1 MTPSMLCF
9 FSPRMMF
16 TGGLQANLRC
26 ITATCWAGVWNDNRR
41 IGFIDQGWN
50 LHEEEKVGLLSSL
63 NYCLPPSGHHTLL
76 LPIGGYPLSP
86 CQHAVLGGRGLKE
99 VVCGGQHS
107 VFLLH
112 DGSVYTCGS
121 NSCGQLGHDKSGS
134 SPELVGALDTQ
145 KITMVSSGRAHSMAV
160 NEQGQVFAWGAGE
173 GGQLGLGTS
182 ETAVRIP
189 RLVKRLCD
197 HQISQVMCGNQHC
210 IALSRDGQLFTWGQ
224 NTSGQLGLGKGEP
237 SKLFPHPLNSLA
249 GIPLAQVTAGGD
261 HSFALSLSGA
271 VFGWGKNR
279 AGQLGLNDKQ
289 DRAVPCHIKFLRSQ
303 KVVYISCGDEHTA
316 ALTKDGGLFT
326 FGDGSWGQLGHG
338 STNNELLPRRVL
350 ELMGTEV
357 SQITCGRHHTL
368 AFVPSSGIV
377 YAFGCNSHGQLGTG
391 ILGDAGS
398 PFPVKT
404 GLLTGIFHS
413 TESKQYTVTKIIC
426 GGDHSFLLYSNE
438 QSSVPPEDFRVFNI
452 SKSLSTINNER
463 LNSWRLKLMYSTD
476 STVTNNIIIQ
486 LSSTACWNAS
496 FLDQSDD
503 THFKTNPKIPGID
516 LNSVRLLFETL
527 SKPAFSG
534 LLEQA
539 TKSFESLLIPQLP
552 RSPPD
557 VEAMRIYLILSEYP
571 ALQDSKNYIRLTIP
585 LAMAILRLDANPSKV
600 LDNWWCFVDGSV
612 FTRMVDMYKSIVVFM
627 LTGGKTLLVPV
638 FYENY
643 FLATLRLLEKLH
655 KVNLKAQHV
664 EYNRFYIPDITS
676 LVDIQEDYLKWFLS
690 KAKISDFPSVNL
702 CAYPF
707 ILNAQAKTTMLQTDA
722 ELQMQMAVS
731 GANLHNVFMLLTLE
745 PHLARNP
752 YLVLHVRRNHLVSDT
767 LRELTMYSDVDLKK
781 PLKVIFDG
789 EEAVDVGGVTKEFFL
804 LLLKELMDPVYGM
817 FTHYKESNLLWFSDK
832 CFVEQNWFH
841 LIGIIC
847 GLAIYNST
855 VVDLH
860 FPLAL
865 YKKLLDVIPMLEDF
879 KELSPTVARSLQ
891 ELLDYEGGDVEETF
905 LLNFSITRENYGM
918 TEVKE
923 LVPGGESISVDKNNR
938 TEFVEAY
945 LRYVFTDSV
954 TEQYSAFSTGFLKV
968 CGGEILSLFQPSEL
982 MAMVVGNNNYNWEEM
997 EKNAVYKG
1005 EYTATHP
1012 TVRLFW
1018 EVFHEFSLEKK
1029 KQFLLFLTGSDR
1041 IPIHGMESLRIIIQ
1055 STTADEHYLPV
1066 AHTCYN
1072 LLDMPRYQT
1081 KEILRCRLT
1090 RAVEQYEGF
1099 SLV

>member
-1 MTPSMLCF
+1 MLCWGNAKDGQLGIGIDRTAMF
-9 FSPRMMF
+9 EPRNCHVFS
-16 TGGLQANLRC
+16 
-26 ITATCWAGVWNDNRR
+26 
-41 IGFIDQGWN
+41 
-50 LHEEEKVGLLSSL
+50 
-63 NYCLPPSGHHTLL
+63 
-76 LPIGGYPLSP
+76 
-86 CQHAVLGGRGLKE
+86 GRGLKE
-99 VVCGGQHS
+99 VACGGQHS
-107 VFLLH
+107 TFLLH

-121 NSCGQLGHDKSGS
+121 NSCGQLGHSKPGT
-134 SPELVGALDTQ
+134 SPELVDALDAQ
-145 KITMVSSGRAHSMAV
+145 IITMVSSGRSHSVAV

-173 GGQLGLGTS
+173 EGQLGLGIAEAT
-182 ETAVRIP
+182 VRIP
-189 RLVKRLCD
+189 RLVKRLCE
-197 HQISQVMCGNQHC
+197 QRISQVMCGNQHC

-237 SKLFPHPLNSLA
+237 SKLFPQPLKSLS
-249 GIPLAQVTAGGD
+249 GIPLAQITAGGD

-279 AGQLGLNDKQ
+279 AGQLGLNDEQ

-303 KVVYISCGDEHTA
+303 KVCYISCGNEHTA

-326 FGDGSWGQLGHG
+326 FGEGSWGQLGHG

-357 SQITCGRHHTL
+357 SQITCGRRHTL
-368 AFVPSSGIV
+368 AFVPSSEVV

-391 ILGDAGS
+391 LLGDARS
-398 PFPVKT
+398 PCAVKT
-404 GLLTGIFHS
+404 RFLTG
-413 TESKQYTVTKIIC
+413 TVTKIIC
-426 GGDHSFLLYSNE
+426 GGDHSFLLYSND
-438 QSSVPPEDFRVFNI
+438 QSSVPTEDFRVI
-452 SKSLSTINNER
+452 GVTKSVSPINCER
-463 LNSWRLKLMYSTD
+463 IDSWRLKLMYNTD
-476 STVTNNIIIQ
+476 STVTNIIQ
-486 LSSTACWNAS
+486 IVLC
-496 FLDQSDD
+496 FDD

-516 LNSVRLLFETL
+516 LNSVRKLFDTL

-571 ALQDSKNYIRLTIP
+571 GLFDSKNYIRLTIP

-600 LDNWWCFVDGSV
+600 LDNWWCFVDDHL

-627 LTGGKTLLVPV
+627 LTGGRTLLVPV

-643 FLATLRLLEKLH
+643 FVATLRLLEKLH
-655 KVNLKAQHV
+655 KVNLKAHHV

-690 KAKISDFPSVNL
+690 KADIVSMMRYFPSVNL

-789 EEAVDVGGVTKEFFL
+789 EEAVDAGGVTKEFFL

-817 FTHYKESNLLWFSDK
+817 FTHYKDSNLLWFSDK

-860 FPLAL
+860 FPLVL
-865 YKKLLDVIPMLEDF
+865 YKKLLNVSPTLEDF
-879 KELSPTVARSLQ
+879 KELSPTEARSLQ
-891 ELLDYEGGDVEETF
+891 QLLDYDGCDVEEMF
-905 LLNFSITRENYGM
+905 LLNFAITRENYGM

-923 LVPGGESISVDKNNR
+923 LIPGGEGISVDKNNR
-938 TEFVEAY
+938 KEFVEAY
-945 LRYVFTDSV
+945 LRYVFSDSV
-954 TEQYSAFSTGFLKV
+954 SEQYSAFSSGFLKV
-968 CGGEILSLFQPSEL
+968 CGGEILPLFQPSEL

-1018 EVFHEFSLEKK
+1018 EVFHEFPLEKK

-1041 IPIHGMESLRIIIQ
+1041 IPIHGMESLRIVIQ
-1055 STTADEHYLPV
+1055 STTAEEHYLPV

-1081 KEILRCRLT
+1081 KEILRRRLT

>member
-1 MTPSMLCF
+1 MLCWGNA
-9 FSPRMMF
+9 RD
-16 TGGLQANLRC
+16 GQLGN
-26 ITATCWAGVWNDNRR
+26 GV
-41 IGFIDQGWN
+41 
-50 LHEEEKVGLLSSL
+50 EKNPVYEPKSCSVF
-63 NYCLPPSGHHTLL
+63 C
-76 LPIGGYPLSP
+76 
-86 CQHAVLGGRGLKE
+86 GRGLKE
-99 VVCGGQHS
+99 IACAGEHT
-107 VFLLH
+107 VFLLQ

-121 NSCGQLGHDKSGS
+121 NNCGQLGHDKSGS

-145 KITMVSSGRAHSMAV
+145 KITKVCCGRAHSLAV
-160 NEQGQVFAWGAGE
+160 SEQGQVFAWGAGE
-173 GGQLGLGTS
+173 GGQLGLGTT
-182 ETAVRIP
+182 ETTVRIP

-197 HQISQVMCGNQHC
+197 HRISQVMCGNQHC

-237 SKLFPHPLNSLA
+237 SKLFPQPLKSLA
-249 GIPLAQVTAGGD
+249 GIPLAQITAGGD

-303 KVVYISCGDEHTA
+303 KVVYISCGEEHTA

-338 STNNELLPRRVL
+338 STNNELQPRRVL

-357 SQITCGRHHTL
+357 SQIACGRHHTL
-368 AFVPSSGIV
+368 AFVPSSGLV
-377 YAFGCNSHGQLGTG
+377 YAFGCNGYGQLGTG
-391 ILGDAGS
+391 MWGIPKVHVPLGFLSLDV
-398 PFPVKT
+398 FKK
-404 GLLTGIFHS
+404 
-413 TESKQYTVTKIIC
+413 ESAVI
-426 GGDHSFLLYSNE
+426 
-438 QSSVPPEDFRVFNI
+438 PEDFRVNSI
-452 SKSLSTINNER
+452 TKSLSPINYER
-463 LNSWRLKLMYSTD
+463 LNSWRLKLMYSTEP
-476 STVTNNIIIQ
+476 SVTEDIINQ
-486 LSSTACWNAS
+486 LSSTACWNGS

-503 THFKTNPKIPGID
+503 AHFKTNPKIPGID
-516 LNSVRLLFETL
+516 IHSVQALFETL
-527 SKPAFSG
+527 SQPAFSG

-552 RSPPD
+552 SSPPD
-557 VEAMRIYLILSEYP
+557 VEAMRIYLILSEY
-571 ALQDSKNYIRLTIP
+571 
-585 LAMAILRLDANPSKV
+585 
-600 LDNWWCFVDGSV
+600 NWWCFVEGSV
-612 FTRMVDMYKSIVVFM
+612 FKRMVDMYKQIVVFM
-627 LTGGKTLLVPV
+627 LTLGKSVVVPV

-655 KVNLKAQHV
+655 KVNLKAKHV
-664 EYNRFYIPDITS
+664 DYNSFYIPDITN

-690 KAKISDFPSVNL
+690 RADIKTGSSPSKNDFPSVNL

-752 YLVLHVRRNHLVSDT
+752 YLVLHVRRDHLVSDT
-767 LRELTMYSDVDLKK
+767 LREVSMYSDVDLKK

-789 EEAVDVGGVTKEFFL
+789 EEAVDAGGVTKEFFL

-817 FTHYKESNLLWFSDK
+817 FTHYKDSNLLWFSDK
-832 CFVEQNWFH
+832 CFVESNWFH

-865 YKKLLDVIPMLEDF
+865 YKKLLKVTPTLEDF
-879 KELSPTVARSLQ
+879 RELSPTEARSLQ
-891 ELLDYEGGDVEETF
+891 QLLDYEGNDVEETF

-923 LVPGGESISVDKNNR
+923 LIPGGESISVDKNNR
-938 TEFVEAY
+938 KEFVDVY
-945 LRYVFTDSV
+945 LRYVFSASV
-954 TEQYSAFSTGFLKV
+954 SEQYEAFSSGFLKV
-968 CGGEILSLFQPSEL
+968 CGGEILWLFQPSEL
-982 MAMVVGNNNYNWEEM
+982 MAMVVGNSNYNWDEM
-997 EKNAVYKG
+997 EKNAEYKG
-1005 EYTATHP
+1005 EYSATHP

-1018 EVFHEFSLEKK
+1018 EVFHEFPLEKK

-1041 IPIHGMESLRIIIQ
+1041 IPIHGMESLKIVIQ
-1055 STTADEHYLPV
+1055 STTAEEHYLPV

-1081 KEILRCRLT
+1081 KETLKQRLT
-1090 RAVEQYEGF
+1090 QAVEQYEGF

>member
-1 MTPSMLCF
+1 MLCW
-9 FSPRMMF
+9 
-16 TGGLQANLRC
+16 GNAQDGQLG
-26 ITATCWAGVWNDNRR
+26 AGVERN
-41 IGFIDQGWN
+41 
-50 LHEEEKVGLLSSL
+50 
-63 NYCLPPSGHHTLL
+63 
-76 LPIGGYPLSP
+76 
-86 CQHAVLGGRGLKE
+86 AVLEPRNCHVFSGRGLKE
-99 VVCGGQHS
+99 IACGWQHS
-107 VFLLH
+107 MFLLR

-121 NSCGQLGHDKSGS
+121 NSCGQLGHDKPGA
-134 SPELVGALDTQ
+134 SPELVVALDTQ
-145 KITMVSSGRAHSMAV
+145 KITMVSSGRAHCVAI

-173 GGQLGLGTS
+173 GGQLGLGTT
-182 ETAVRIP
+182 ETVVRIP
-189 RLVKRLCD
+189 RLLKRLCD

-237 SKLFPHPLNSLA
+237 SKLFPHPLKSLA
-249 GIPLAQVTAGGD
+249 GIPLAQITAGGD

-289 DRAVPCHIKFLRSQ
+289 DRPVPCHIKFLRSQ

-357 SQITCGRHHTL
+357 SQIACGRHHTL

-377 YAFGCNSHGQLGTG
+377 YAFGCNSYGQLGTG
-391 ILGDAGS
+391 ILEDASS
-398 PFPVKT
+398 PFPVKSS
-404 GLLTGIFHS
+404 LLTGNFHRA
-413 TESKQYTVTKIIC
+413 
-426 GGDHSFLLYSNE
+426 GN
-438 QSSVPPEDFRVFNI
+438 
-452 SKSLSTINNER
+452 
-463 LNSWRLKLMYSTD
+463 
-476 STVTNNIIIQ
+476 
-486 LSSTACWNAS
+486 
-496 FLDQSDD
+496 DD
-503 THFKTNPKIPGID
+503 IHFKTNPKIPGID
-516 LNSVRLLFETL
+516 LNSVRLLFEAL

-534 LLEQA
+534 LMEQA

-585 LAMAILRLDANPSKV
+585 LAMAILRLDTNPSKV
-600 LDNWWCFVDGSV
+600 LDNWWCLVDGNV

-627 LTGGKTLLVPV
+627 LTGGKTLLVPM

-643 FLATLRLLEKLH
+643 FLATY
-655 KVNLKAQHV
+655 KVCIVPQ
-664 EYNRFYIPDITS
+664 YIYLNHFLFS
-676 LVDIQEDYLKWFLS
+676 LQ
-690 KAKISDFPSVNL
+690 SDFPSVNL

-731 GANLHNVFMLLTLE
+731 GANLHNVLMLLTLE

-752 YLVLHVRRNHLVSDT
+752 YLVLHVRRNRLVSDT

-789 EEAVDVGGVTKEFFL
+789 EEAVDAGGVTKEFFL

-817 FTHYKESNLLWFSDK
+817 FTHYNESNLLWFSDK

-860 FPLAL
+860 FPLVL
-865 YKKLLDVIPMLEDF
+865 YKKLLGVSPTLEDF
-879 KELSPTVARSLQ
+879 KELSPTEARSLQ
-891 ELLDYEGGDVEETF
+891 QLLDYEGSDVEETF
-905 LLNFSITRENYGM
+905 LLSFA
-918 TEVKE
+918 V
-923 LVPGGESISVDKNNR
+923 SVTFCLLMCFFIVGLN
-938 TEFVEAY
+938 EFVEAY
-945 LRYVFTDSV
+945 LRYVFSDSV
-954 TEQYSAFSTGFLKV
+954 SEQYSAFSSGFLKV

-1018 EVFHEFSLEKK
+1018 EVFHEFPLEKK

-1041 IPIHGMESLRIIIQ
+1041 IPIHGMESMRIIIQ
-1055 STTADEHYLPV
+1055 STTAEEHYLPV

-1081 KEILRCRLT
+1081 KDILRRRLT
-1090 RAVEQYEGF
+1090 QAVEQYEGF

>member
-1 MTPSMLCF
+1 MLCWGNAKDGQLGIGIDRTAMF
-9 FSPRMMF
+9 EPRNCHVFS
-16 TGGLQANLRC
+16 
-26 ITATCWAGVWNDNRR
+26 
-41 IGFIDQGWN
+41 
-50 LHEEEKVGLLSSL
+50 
-63 NYCLPPSGHHTLL
+63 
-76 LPIGGYPLSP
+76 
-86 CQHAVLGGRGLKE
+86 GRGLKE
-99 VVCGGQHS
+99 VACGGQHS
-107 VFLLH
+107 TFLLH

-121 NSCGQLGHDKSGS
+121 NSCGQLGHSKPGT
-134 SPELVGALDTQ
+134 SPELVDALDAQ
-145 KITMVSSGRAHSMAV
+145 IITMVSSGRSHSVAV

-173 GGQLGLGTS
+173 EGQLGLGIAEAT
-182 ETAVRIP
+182 VRIP
-189 RLVKRLCD
+189 RLVKRLCE
-197 HQISQVMCGNQHC
+197 QRISQVMCGNQHC

-237 SKLFPHPLNSLA
+237 SKLFPQPLKSLS
-249 GIPLAQVTAGGD
+249 GIPLAQITAGGD

-279 AGQLGLNDKQ
+279 AGQLGLNDEQ

-303 KVVYISCGDEHTA
+303 KVCYISCGNEHTA

-326 FGDGSWGQLGHG
+326 FGEGSWGQLGHG

-357 SQITCGRHHTL
+357 SQITCGRRHTL
-368 AFVPSSGIV
+368 AFVPSSEVV

-391 ILGDAGS
+391 LLGDARS
-398 PFPVKT
+398 PCAVKT
-404 GLLTGIFHS
+404 RFLTG
-413 TESKQYTVTKIIC
+413 T
-426 GGDHSFLLYSNE
+426 G
-438 QSSVPPEDFRVFNI
+438 
-452 SKSLSTINNER
+452 R
-463 LNSWRLKLMYSTD
+463 L
-476 STVTNNIIIQ
+476 
-486 LSSTACWNAS
+486 
-496 FLDQSDD
+496 DD

-516 LNSVRLLFETL
+516 LNSVRKLFDTL

-571 ALQDSKNYIRLTIP
+571 GLFDSKNYIRLTIP

-600 LDNWWCFVDGSV
+600 LDNWWCFVDDHL

-627 LTGGKTLLVPV
+627 LTGGRTLLVPV

-643 FLATLRLLEKLH
+643 FVATLRLLEKLH
-655 KVNLKAQHV
+655 KVSALLLQTTK
-664 EYNRFYIPDITS
+664 YISSIAS
-676 LVDIQEDYLKWFLS
+676 QG
-690 KAKISDFPSVNL
+690 DFPSVNL

-789 EEAVDVGGVTKEFFL
+789 EEAVDAGGVTKEFFL

-817 FTHYKESNLLWFSDK
+817 FTHYKDSNLLWFSDK

-860 FPLAL
+860 FPLVL
-865 YKKLLDVIPMLEDF
+865 YKKLLNVSPTLEDF
-879 KELSPTVARSLQ
+879 KELSPTEARSLQ
-891 ELLDYEGGDVEETF
+891 QLLDYDGCDVEEMF
-905 LLNFSITRENYGM
+905 LLNFAITRENYGM

-923 LVPGGESISVDKNNR
+923 LIPGGEGISVDKNNR
-938 TEFVEAY
+938 KEFVEAY
-945 LRYVFTDSV
+945 LRYVFSDSV
-954 TEQYSAFSTGFLKV
+954 SEQYSAFSSGFLKV
-968 CGGEILSLFQPSEL
+968 CGGEILPLFQPSEL

-1018 EVFHEFSLEKK
+1018 EVFHEFPLEKK

-1041 IPIHGMESLRIIIQ
+1041 IPIHGMESLRIVIQ
-1055 STTADEHYLPV
+1055 STTAEEHYLPV

-1081 KEILRCRLT
+1081 KEILRRRLT

>member
-1 MTPSMLCF
+1 MLCWGNAKDGQLGVGVERNPVF
-9 FSPRMMF
+9 EPRNCQVFS
-16 TGGLQANLRC
+16 
-26 ITATCWAGVWNDNRR
+26 
-41 IGFIDQGWN
+41 
-50 LHEEEKVGLLSSL
+50 
-63 NYCLPPSGHHTLL
+63 
-76 LPIGGYPLSP
+76 
-86 CQHAVLGGRGLKE
+86 GRGLKD
-99 VVCGGQHS
+99 VACGAQHS
-107 VFLLH
+107 IFLLH
-112 DGSVYTCGS
+112 DGSVYTCGA
-121 NSCGQLGHDKSGS
+121 NSCGQLGHDKAGP

-145 KITMVSSGRAHSMAV
+145 KITMVSCGRAHSMAV
-160 NEQGQVFAWGAGE
+160 NEQGQVFAWGASE
-173 GGQLGLGTS
+173 GGQLGLGTV
-182 ETAVRIP
+182 EAAVRIP

-197 HQISQVMCGNQHC
+197 HRISQVMCGNQHC
-210 IALSRDGQLFTWGQ
+210 IALSRDGELFTWGQ
-224 NTSGQLGLGKGEP
+224 NSSGQLGLGKGEP
-237 SKLFPHPLNSLA
+237 SKLSPHPLKSLA
-249 GIPLAQVTAGGD
+249 GIPLAQITAGGD

-303 KVVYISCGDEHTA
+303 KVVYISCGNEHTA

-357 SQITCGRHHTL
+357 SQIACGRHHTL
-368 AFVPSSGIV
+368 AFAPSSGVV

-391 ILGDAGS
+391 ILGDARS

-404 GLLTGIFHS
+404 SFLTGNFHRRGKKETSLYIRSYAVIFFCLCS
-413 TESKQYTVTKIIC
+413 S
-426 GGDHSFLLYSNE
+426 L
-438 QSSVPPEDFRVFNI
+438 QSSVTPEDFRVINI
-452 SKSLSTINNER
+452 SKSLSPITYER
-463 LNSWRLKLMYSTD
+463 LNSWRLKLMYSPDSNITTD
-476 STVTNNIIIQ
+476 DN
-486 LSSTACWNAS
+486 
-496 FLDQSDD
+496 
-503 THFKTNPKIPGID
+503 HFKTNPKIPGID
-516 LNSVRLLFETL
+516 LNSVRMLFETL

-539 TKSFESLLIPQLP
+539 TKSFESMLIPQLP

-571 ALQDSKNYIRLTIP
+571 ALQDSKNYIRLTVP

-600 LDNWWCFVDGSV
+600 LDNWWCLVDGSV

-627 LTGGKTLLVPV
+627 LTGGKTVLGPV
-638 FYENY
+638 WYENY

-655 KVNLKAQHV
+655 KVSANVFVPCCQVNLKANHV
-664 EYNRFYIPDITS
+664 EYSRFYIPDITS
-676 LVDIQEDYLKWFLS
+676 LVDIQEDYLKWFLNRAEIVS
-690 KAKISDFPSVNL
+690 TKSDFLTVNL

-789 EEAVDVGGVTKEFFL
+789 EEAVDAGGVTKEFFL

-817 FTHYKESNLLWFSDK
+817 FTHYKDSNLLWFSDK

-865 YKKLLDVIPMLEDF
+865 YKKLLNVLPSLEDF
-879 KELSPTVARSLQ
+879 TELSPTEARSLQ
-891 ELLDYEGGDVEETF
+891 QLLDYEGGDVEETF
-905 LLNFSITRENYGM
+905 LLNFAVSEAYHVVCVLMCFR
-918 TEVKE
+918 K
-923 LVPGGESISVDKNNR
+923 
-938 TEFVEAY
+938 EFVEAY
-945 LRYVFTDSV
+945 LRYVFSDSAA
-954 TEQYSAFSTGFLKV
+954 EQYAAFSSGFLKV

-982 MAMVVGNNNYNWEEM
+982 MAMVVGNNNYNWEEL

-1005 EYTATHP
+1005 EFTATHP

-1018 EVFHEFSLEKK
+1018 EVFHEFPLEKK

-1041 IPIHGMESLRIIIQ
+1041 IPIHGMESLRIVIQ
-1055 STTADEHYLPV
+1055 STTAEEHYLPV

-1081 KEILRCRLT
+1081 KEILCRRLT
-1090 RAVEQYEGF
+1090 QAVEQYEGF

>member
-1 MTPSMLCF
+1 MLCWGNARDGQLGIGVERHPVF
-9 FSPRMMF
+9 EPRNCHVFSR
-16 TGGLQANLRC
+16 
-26 ITATCWAGVWNDNRR
+26 
-41 IGFIDQGWN
+41 
-50 LHEEEKVGLLSSL
+50 
-63 NYCLPPSGHHTLL
+63 
-76 LPIGGYPLSP
+76 
-86 CQHAVLGGRGLKE
+86 RGLIE
-99 VVCGGQHS
+99 VACGGQHTL
-107 VFLLH
+107 FLLH
-112 DGSVYTCGS
+112 DGSVYTCGF
-121 NSCGQLGHDKSGS
+121 NGCRQLGHNKDGS
-134 SPELVGALDTQ
+134 FPELVGALDTQ
-145 KITMVSSGRAHSMAV
+145 KITMVSCGWAHSMAV
-160 NEQGQVFAWGAGE
+160 NEQGQVFAWGAGDR
-173 GGQLGLGTS
+173 GQLGLGTA
-182 ETAVRIP
+182 ENAVRIP

-197 HQISQVMCGNQHC
+197 HSISQVMCGNQHC
-210 IALSRDGQLFTWGQ
+210 IALSR
-224 NTSGQLGLGKGEP
+224 GKKQSVLWLVALKLSHP
-237 SKLFPHPLNSLA
+237 SL
-249 GIPLAQVTAGGD
+249 
-261 HSFALSLSGA
+261 LSS
-271 VFGWGKNR
+271 
-279 AGQLGLNDKQ
+279 
-289 DRAVPCHIKFLRSQ
+289 DRAVPCHVKFLRSQ

-357 SQITCGRHHTL
+357 SQVACGRHHTL
-368 AFVPSSGIV
+368 ALVPSSSMV
-377 YAFGCNSHGQLGTG
+377 YAFGCNSQGQLGTG
-391 ILGDAGS
+391 ILGDARS
-398 PFPVKT
+398 PFPIKT
-404 GLLTGIFHS
+404 
-413 TESKQYTVTKIIC
+413 
-426 GGDHSFLLYSNE
+426 SFLSGNLQRGEIHVNHALRLFLQNSINP
-438 QSSVPPEDFRVFNI
+438 VDFRVINI
-452 SKSLSTINNER
+452 SKSLSPINYER
-463 LNSWRLKLMYSTD
+463 LNSWRLKLMYNTD
-476 STVTNNIIIQ
+476 SSV
-486 LSSTACWNAS
+486 ANAPES
-496 FLDQSDD
+496 ELYLRLVCDGTYFDLFVFSSDD

-516 LNSVRLLFETL
+516 LNSVRVLFECL

-539 TKSFESLLIPQLP
+539 STSFESLLIPQLP

-585 LAMAILRLDANPSKV
+585 LAMAILRLDTNPSKV
-600 LDNWWCFVDGSV
+600 LDNWWCFVDGNV
-612 FTRMVDMYKSIVVFM
+612 FTRMVDTYKSIVVFM

-638 FYENY
+638 FYDNY
-643 FLATLRLLEKLH
+643 FLATLQLLEKLH
-655 KVNLKAQHV
+655 KVNLKANHV
-664 EYNRFYIPDITS
+664 EYSHFYIPDVTS

-690 KAKISDFPSVNL
+690 KAEIVSEIDFPSVNL
-702 CAYPF
+702 CAFPF

-767 LRELTMYSDVDLKK
+767 LRELTMYTDVDLKK

-789 EEAVDVGGVTKEFFL
+789 EEAVDAGGVTKEFFL

-817 FTHYKESNLLWFSDK
+817 FTHYKDSNLLWFSDT

-841 LIGIIC
+841 LIGVIC

-865 YKKLLDVIPMLEDF
+865 YKKLLDVLPKLEDF
-879 KELSPTVARSLQ
+879 KELSPTEARWSLQ
-891 ELLDYEGGDVEETF
+891 ELLDYEGEDVEEIF
-905 LLNFSITRENYGM
+905 LLNFSVY
-918 TEVKE
+918 
-923 LVPGGESISVDKNNR
+923 LLSVFVRFRK
-938 TEFVEAY
+938 EFVEAY

-954 TEQYSAFSTGFLKV
+954 SEQYSAFSSGFLKV
-968 CGGEILSLFQPSEL
+968 CGGEILALFQPSEL

-1005 EYTATHP
+1005 EFSATHP

-1041 IPIHGMESLRIIIQ
+1041 IPIHGMESLRIVIQ
-1055 STTADEHYLPV
+1055 STTAEEHYLPV

-1081 KEILRCRLT
+1081 KEILRRRLT
-1090 RAVEQYEGF
+1090 QAVEQYEGF

>member
-1 MTPSMLCF
+1 MQCWGNARDGQLGIGVERNPVFEPRNCHA
-9 FSPRMMF
+9 FS
-16 TGGLQANLRC
+16 
-26 ITATCWAGVWNDNRR
+26 
-41 IGFIDQGWN
+41 
-50 LHEEEKVGLLSSL
+50 
-63 NYCLPPSGHHTLL
+63 
-76 LPIGGYPLSP
+76 
-86 CQHAVLGGRGLKE
+86 GRGLKDIA
-99 VVCGGQHS
+99 CGGQHS
-107 VFLLH
+107 LFLLH

-121 NSCGQLGHDKSGS
+121 NSCGQLGHDKAGS

-145 KITMVSSGRAHSMAV
+145 KITMISCGRAHSMAV
-160 NEQGQVFAWGAGE
+160 SEQGQVFAWGAGE
-173 GGQLGLGTS
+173 EGQLGLGST
-182 ETAVRIP
+182 EMAVRIP

-197 HQISQVMCGNQHC
+197 YRISQVMCGNQHC

-237 SKLFPHPLNSLA
+237 SKLSPAPLKSLA
-249 GIPLAQVTAGGD
+249 GIPLAQITAGGD

-316 ALTKDGGLFT
+316 ALTKVRMVLNLSVLFS
-326 FGDGSWGQLGHG
+326 FKLCWYCKQ
-338 STNNELLPRRVL
+338 
-350 ELMGTEV
+350 
-357 SQITCGRHHTL
+357 HHTL
-368 AFVPSSGIV
+368 AFVPSSGMV

-391 ILGDAGS
+391 MLGDARS
-398 PFPVKT
+398 PCPVKAS
-404 GLLTGIFHS
+404 LLSGNFHTRAIS
-413 TESKQYTVTKIIC
+413 DSVIL
-426 GGDHSFLLYSNE
+426 SFVL
-438 QSSVPPEDFRVFNI
+438 
-452 SKSLSTINNER
+452 
-463 LNSWRLKLMYSTD
+463 
-476 STVTNNIIIQ
+476 
-486 LSSTACWNAS
+486 
-496 FLDQSDD
+496 SDD
-503 THFKTNPKIPGID
+503 IHFKTNPKIPGID
-516 LNSVRLLFETL
+516 LNSVRVLFETL

-534 LLEQA
+534 LLEQV
-539 TKSFESLLIPQLP
+539 TSFESLLIPQLP

-600 LDNWWCFVDGSV
+600 LDNWWCIVDGSV

-664 EYNRFYIPDITS
+664 EYNHFYIPDITS
-676 LVDIQEDYLKWFLS
+676 LVDIQEDYLKWFLR
-690 KAKISDFPSVNL
+690 KADIVSDSRDCLFSLQSDFLTVNL

-722 ELQMQMAVS
+722 ELQMQVAVS

-745 PHLARNP
+745 PQLARNP
-752 YLVLHVRRNHLVSDT
+752 YLVLHVRRSHLVSDT

-789 EEAVDVGGVTKEFFL
+789 EEAVDAGGVTKEFFL

-832 CFVEQNWFH
+832 CFVEDNWFH

-865 YKKLLDVIPMLEDF
+865 YKKLLDVATTLEDF
-879 KELSPTVARSLQ
+879 RELSPTEARYADS
-891 ELLDYEGGDVEETF
+891 VV
-905 LLNFSITRENYGM
+905 FSAQITRENYGM

-923 LVPGGESISVDKNNR
+923 LIPGGEDIAVDKNNR
-938 TEFVEAY
+938 KEFVDAY

-954 TEQYSAFSTGFLKV
+954 EQQYAAFSGGFLKV

-1018 EVFHEFSLEKK
+1018 EVFHEFPLEKK

-1041 IPIHGMESLRIIIQ
+1041 IPIHGMESLRIVIQ
-1055 STTADEHYLPV
+1055 STTAEEDYLPV

-1081 KEILRCRLT
+1081 KEILRRRLT
-1090 RAVEQYEGF
+1090 QAVEQYEGF

>member
-1 MTPSMLCF
+1 MLCWGNAKDGQLGVGVER
-9 FSPRMMF
+9 SPVF
-16 TGGLQANLRC
+16 EPKN
-26 ITATCWAGVWNDNRR
+26 
-41 IGFIDQGWN
+41 
-50 LHEEEKVGLLSSL
+50 
-63 NYCLPPSGHHTLL
+63 
-76 LPIGGYPLSP
+76 
-86 CQHAVLGGRGLKE
+86 CQVFYGRGLKE
-99 VVCGGQHS
+99 VACAGQHS
-107 VFLLH
+107 MFLLQ
-112 DGSVYTCGS
+112 DGSDS
-121 NSCGQLGHDKSGS
+121 IADLDFK
-134 SPELVGALDTQ
+134 LVGALDTQ
-145 KITMVSSGRAHSMAV
+145 KITMVSCGWAHSMAV
-160 NEQGQVFAWGAGE
+160 NEKGQVFAWGSGE
-173 GGQLGLGTS
+173 GGQLGLGTA
-182 ETAVRIP
+182 ETSVRIP
-189 RLVKRLCD
+189 RLVRRLYD
-197 HQISQVMCGNQHC
+197 HRISQVMCGNQHC

-237 SKLFPHPLNSLA
+237 SKLAPQPLKSLA
-249 GIPLAQVTAGGD
+249 GIPLAQITAGGD

-303 KVVYISCGDEHTA
+303 KVVYISCGEEHTA

-338 STNNELLPRRVL
+338 SSNNELLPRRVM

-357 SQITCGRHHTL
+357 SQIACGRHHTL
-368 AFVPSSGIV
+368 AFVPSSNMV

-391 ILGDAGS
+391 IMRDARS
-398 PFPVKT
+398 PFPVK
-404 GLLTGIFHS
+404 S
-413 TESKQYTVTKIIC
+413 TFWAGFVKE
-426 GGDHSFLLYSNE
+426 GN
-438 QSSVPPEDFRVFNI
+438 SVPPEDFRVVNI
-452 SKSLSTINNER
+452 SKSLSPINYER
-463 LNSWRLKLMYSTD
+463 LNSWRLKLMYSHHD
-476 STVTNNIIIQ
+476 CYMFV
-486 LSSTACWNAS
+486 C
-496 FLDQSDD
+496 FFSDD
-503 THFKTNPKIPGID
+503 AHFKTNPKIPGID
-516 LNSVRLLFETL
+516 INSVRLLFETL

-534 LLEQA
+534 LMEQ
-539 TKSFESLLIPQLP
+539 TIKSFESLLIPQLP

-557 VEAMRIYLILSEYP
+557 VEAMRIYLILSECP
-571 ALQDSKNYIRLTIP
+571 LMHDSKNFIRLTIP
-585 LAMAILRLDANPSKV
+585 FAMAILRLDANPSKV
-600 LDNWWCFVDGSV
+600 LDNWWSCVDGSV
-612 FTRMVDMYKSIVVFM
+612 FTRMVDMYKRIVVFM

-638 FYENY
+638 FYDNY
-643 FLATLRLLEKLH
+643 FHATLRLLEKLH
-655 KVNLKAQHV
+655 KVNLKANHV
-664 EYNRFYIPDITS
+664 EYNHFYVPDITS

-690 KAKISDFPSVNL
+690 RAERVSNEMPPVNL

-789 EEAVDVGGVTKEFFL
+789 EEAVDAGGVTKEFFL

-865 YKKLLDVIPMLEDF
+865 YKKLLDVQPTLDDF
-879 KELSPTVARSLQ
+879 KELSPTEARSHKHPSYTLTLQ
-891 ELLDYEGGDVEETF
+891 
-905 LLNFSITRENYGM
+905 ENYGM

-923 LVPGGESISVDKNNR
+923 LIPGGESISVDKNNR
-938 TEFVEAY
+938 TEFVDAY
-945 LRYVFTDSV
+945 LRYVFSDSV
-954 TEQYSAFSTGFLKV
+954 KEQYAAFSSGFLKV
-968 CGGEILSLFQPSEL
+968 CGGEILWLFQPSEL

-997 EKNAVYKG
+997 EKNTVYKG

-1018 EVFHEFSLEKK
+1018 EVFHEFPLEKK

-1041 IPIHGMESLRIIIQ
+1041 IPIHGMESLKIVIQ
-1055 STTADEHYLPV
+1055 STTAAEHYLPV

-1081 KEILRCRLT
+1081 KEILRRRLT
-1090 RAVEQYEGF
+1090 QAVEQYEGF

>member
-1 MTPSMLCF
+1 MLCWGNAKDGQLGIGIDRTAMF
-9 FSPRMMF
+9 EPRNCHVFS
-16 TGGLQANLRC
+16 
-26 ITATCWAGVWNDNRR
+26 
-41 IGFIDQGWN
+41 
-50 LHEEEKVGLLSSL
+50 
-63 NYCLPPSGHHTLL
+63 
-76 LPIGGYPLSP
+76 
-86 CQHAVLGGRGLKE
+86 GRGLKE
-99 VVCGGQHS
+99 VACGGQHS
-107 VFLLH
+107 TFLLH

-121 NSCGQLGHDKSGS
+121 NSCGQLGHSKPGT
-134 SPELVGALDTQ
+134 SPELVDALDAQ
-145 KITMVSSGRAHSMAV
+145 IITMVSSGRSHSVAV

-173 GGQLGLGTS
+173 EGQLGLGIAEAT
-182 ETAVRIP
+182 VRIP
-189 RLVKRLCD
+189 RLVKRLCE
-197 HQISQVMCGNQHC
+197 QRISQVMCGNQHC

-237 SKLFPHPLNSLA
+237 SKLFPQPLKSLS
-249 GIPLAQVTAGGD
+249 GIPLAQITAGGD

-279 AGQLGLNDKQ
+279 AGQLGLNDEQ

-303 KVVYISCGDEHTA
+303 KVCYISCGNEHTA

-326 FGDGSWGQLGHG
+326 FGEGSWGQLGHG

-357 SQITCGRHHTL
+357 SQITCGRRHTL
-368 AFVPSSGIV
+368 AFVPSSEVV

-391 ILGDAGS
+391 LLGDARS
-398 PFPVKT
+398 PCAVKT
-404 GLLTGIFHS
+404 RFLTG
-413 TESKQYTVTKIIC
+413 TESKRCTVTKIIC
-426 GGDHSFLLYSNE
+426 GGDHSFLLYSND
-438 QSSVPPEDFRVFNI
+438 QSSVPTEDFRVI
-452 SKSLSTINNER
+452 GVTKSVSPINCER
-463 LNSWRLKLMYSTD
+463 IDSWRLKLMYNTD
-476 STVTNNIIIQ
+476 STVTNDIIIQ

-516 LNSVRLLFETL
+516 LNSVRKLFDTL

-571 ALQDSKNYIRLTIP
+571 GLFDSKNYIRLTIP

-600 LDNWWCFVDGSV
+600 LDNWWCFVDDHL

-627 LTGGKTLLVPV
+627 LTGGRTLLVPV

-643 FLATLRLLEKLH
+643 FVATLRLLEKLH
-655 KVNLKAQHV
+655 KG
-664 EYNRFYIPDITS
+664 
-676 LVDIQEDYLKWFLS
+676 
-690 KAKISDFPSVNL
+690 DFPSVNL

-789 EEAVDVGGVTKEFFL
+789 EEAVDAGGVTKEFFL

-817 FTHYKESNLLWFSDK
+817 FTHYKDSNLLWFSDK

-860 FPLAL
+860 FPLVL
-865 YKKLLDVIPMLEDF
+865 YKKLLNVSPTLEDF
-879 KELSPTVARSLQ
+879 KELSPTEARSLQ
-891 ELLDYEGGDVEETF
+891 QLLDYDGCDVEEMF
-905 LLNFSITRENYGM
+905 LLNFAITRENYGM

-923 LVPGGESISVDKNNR
+923 LIPGGEGISVDKNNR
-938 TEFVEAY
+938 KEFVEAY
-945 LRYVFTDSV
+945 LRYVFSDSV
-954 TEQYSAFSTGFLKV
+954 SEQYSAFSSGFLKV
-968 CGGEILSLFQPSEL
+968 CGGEILPLFQPSEL

-1018 EVFHEFSLEKK
+1018 EVFHEFPLEKK

-1041 IPIHGMESLRIIIQ
+1041 IPIHGMESLRIVIQ
-1055 STTADEHYLPV
+1055 STTAEEHYLPV

-1081 KEILRCRLT
+1081 KEILRRRLT

>member
-1 MTPSMLCF
+1 MLCWGNAKDGQLGTGLERNPAF
-9 FSPRMMF
+9 EPKSCHVFS
-16 TGGLQANLRC
+16 
-26 ITATCWAGVWNDNRR
+26 
-41 IGFIDQGWN
+41 
-50 LHEEEKVGLLSSL
+50 
-63 NYCLPPSGHHTLL
+63 
-76 LPIGGYPLSP
+76 
-86 CQHAVLGGRGLKE
+86 GRGLKE
-99 VVCGGQHS
+99 VACGWQHS
-107 VFLLH
+107 MFLLQ

-121 NSCGQLGHDKSGS
+121 GCCGQLGHDKAGT

-145 KITMVSSGRAHSMAV
+145 KIIVVSCGRAHSMAV

-173 GGQLGLGTS
+173 GGQLGLGTA
-182 ETAVRIP
+182 EAAVRIP

-197 HQISQVMCGNQHC
+197 HRISQVMCGNQHC

-237 SKLFPHPLNSLA
+237 SKLFPHPLKSLA
-249 GIPLAQVTAGGD
+249 GIPLAKITAGGD

-271 VFGWGKNR
+271 VFGWGKNK

-289 DRAVPCHIKFLRSQ
+289 GNNQLPNGVTFRAAAFLNQNAVAVVFAHVSPHKLAPVNNTATLLRLFMFSTSSDRAVPCHIKFLRSQ
-303 KVVYISCGDEHTA
+303 KVVHISCGDEHTA

-368 AFVPSSGIV
+368 AFVPSSGVV

-391 ILGDAGS
+391 ILGDARS
-398 PFPVKT
+398 PFPIK
-404 GLLTGIFHS
+404 
-413 TESKQYTVTKIIC
+413 
-426 GGDHSFLLYSNE
+426 
-438 QSSVPPEDFRVFNI
+438 
-452 SKSLSTINNER
+452 
-463 LNSWRLKLMYSTD
+463 
-476 STVTNNIIIQ
+476 
-486 LSSTACWNAS
+486 AS
-496 FLDQSDD
+496 FLTGNFNRTVTSLFSSPLRLVGTPASWTKDSLHVITLIGFFLSDD
-503 THFKTNPKIPGID
+503 AHFKTNPKIPGID
-516 LNSVRLLFETL
+516 LNSVRMLFATL

-585 LAMAILRLDANPSKV
+585 LAMAILRLDANPSKITGGV
-600 LDNWWCFVDGSV
+600 SWTAGV

-643 FLATLRLLEKLH
+643 FVATLRLLEKLH
-655 KVNLKAQHV
+655 KVNLKARHV
-664 EYNRFYIPDITS
+664 EYNRFYIPDITN

-690 KAKISDFPSVNL
+690 KAEISDFPSVNL

-752 YLVLHVRRNHLVSDT
+752 YLVLHVRRDHL
-767 LRELTMYSDVDLKK
+767 
-781 PLKVIFDG
+781 VIFDG
-789 EEAVDVGGVTKEFFL
+789 EEAVDAGGVTKEFFL

-865 YKKLLDVIPMLEDF
+865 YKKLLDVTPTLEDF
-879 KELSPTVARSLQ
+879 KELSPTEARSLQ
-891 ELLDYEGGDVEETF
+891 QLLDYEGGDVEETF
-905 LLNFSITRENYGM
+905 LLNFAITRDNYGM

-923 LVPGGESISVDKNNR
+923 LIPGGESISVDKNNSDIDYTR
-938 TEFVEAY
+938 PQRVVGRAVSTCLAAAAAAAAEQM
-945 LRYVFTDSV
+945 DSV
-954 TEQYSAFSTGFLKV
+954 SEQYLAFSSGFLKV

-1005 EYTATHP
+1005 EYSATHP

-1018 EVFHEFSLEKK
+1018 EVFHEFPLEKK

-1041 IPIHGMESLRIIIQ
+1041 IPIHGMESLRIVIQ
-1055 STTADEHYLPV
+1055 STTAEEDYLPV

-1081 KEILRCRLT
+1081 KEILRRRLT
-1090 RAVEQYEGF
+1090 QAVEQYEGF

>member
-1 MTPSMLCF
+1 MLCWGNARDGQLGIGAERNPAF
-9 FSPRMMF
+9 EPRNCRVFS
-16 TGGLQANLRC
+16 
-26 ITATCWAGVWNDNRR
+26 
-41 IGFIDQGWN
+41 
-50 LHEEEKVGLLSSL
+50 
-63 NYCLPPSGHHTLL
+63 
-76 LPIGGYPLSP
+76 
-86 CQHAVLGGRGLKE
+86 GRGLKE
-99 VVCGGQHS
+99 VACGGQHTL
-107 VFLLH
+107 FLLH

-121 NSCGQLGHDKSGS
+121 NSCGQLGHNRDGT

-145 KITMVSSGRAHSMAV
+145 KITMVSCGRTHSMAI

-173 GGQLGLGTS
+173 GGQLGLGTR
-182 ETAVRIP
+182 EAVVRIP
-189 RLVKRLCD
+189 RLVKQLCD
-197 HQISQVMCGNQHC
+197 HSISQVMCGNQHC

-224 NTSGQLGLGKGEP
+224 NTNGQLGLGKGEP
-237 SKLFPHPLNSLA
+237 SKLTPHPLKSLA
-249 GIPLAQVTAGGD
+249 GIPLAQISAGGD

-279 AGQLGLNDKQ
+279 AGQLGLNDRQ

-326 FGDGSWGQLGHG
+326 FGDGSRGQLGHG
-338 STNNELLPRRVL
+338 ASNNELLPRRVL

-357 SQITCGRHHTL
+357 SQIACGRHHTL
-368 AFVPSSGIV
+368 ALVPSSSVV

-391 ILGDAGS
+391 TLGDSRS
-398 PFPVKT
+398 PLPVKSAF
-404 GLLTGIFHS
+404 LTGNLQRRGD
-413 TESKQYTVTKIIC
+413 SKNCIVLKIIC

-438 QSSVPPEDFRVFNI
+438 QSSAVSEDFRVVNV
-452 SKSLSTINNER
+452 SKSLSPINYEQ
-463 LNSWRLKLMYSTD
+463 LNSWRLKLMYNTD
-476 STVTNNIIIQ
+476 SSVANDIVIQ

-503 THFKTNPKIPGID
+503 AHFRTNPKIPGID
-516 LNSVRLLFETL
+516 LNSVRMLFQVL
-527 SKPAFSG
+527 STPAFSG

-539 TKSFESLLIPQLP
+539 TKSFQSLLIPQLP

-557 VEAMRIYLILSEYP
+557 VEAMRIFLILSEYP
-571 ALQDSKNYIRLTIP
+571 ALQDSNNYIRLTIP
-585 LAMAILRLDANPSKV
+585 LAMAILRLDTNPSKV
-600 LDNWWCFVDGSV
+600 LDNWWCFMDDSF

-627 LTGGKTLLVPV
+627 LTGGKTIMVPI

-655 KVNLKAQHV
+655 KVNLKANHV
-664 EYNRFYIPDITS
+664 EYSRFYIPDITS
-676 LVDIQEDYLKWFLS
+676 LVDIQGDYLKWFLR
-690 KAKISDFPSVNL
+690 KAEIKMGSSPSQKDSASVNL
-702 CAYPF
+702 CAFPF

-752 YLVLHVRRNHLVSDT
+752 YLVLHVRRDHLVSDT

-789 EEAVDVGGVTKEFFL
+789 EEAVDAGGVTKEFFL
-804 LLLKELMDPVYGM
+804 LLLKELLDPVYGM
-817 FTHYKESNLLWFSDK
+817 FTHYNESNLLWFSDK

-841 LIGIIC
+841 LIGIVC
-847 GLAIYNST
+847 GLAIYNAT

-865 YKKLLDVIPMLEDF
+865 YKKLLNVSPSLEDF
-879 KELSPTVARSLQ
+879 KELSPTEARSLQ
-891 ELLDYEGGDVEETF
+891 QLLDYEGGDIEETF
-905 LLNFSITRENYGM
+905 LLNFAITRENYGM
-918 TEVKE
+918 TETKE
-923 LVPGGESISVDKNNR
+923 LVPGGEDITVDKNNR
-938 TEFVEAY
+938 KEFVEAY
-945 LRYVFTDSV
+945 LRYVFSDSV
-954 TEQYSAFSTGFLKV
+954 SEQYSAFSSGFLKV

-1005 EYTATHP
+1005 EYSATHP
-1012 TVRLFW
+1012 TVRFFW

-1041 IPIHGMESLRIIIQ
+1041 IPIHGMESLRIVIQ
-1055 STTADEHYLPV
+1055 STTAEEDYLPV

-1081 KEILRCRLT
+1081 KEILQRRLT
-1090 RAVEQYEGF
+1090 QAVEQYEGF

>member
-1 MTPSMLCF
+1 MLCWGNARDGQLGIGVERNPMF
-9 FSPRMMF
+9 EPRNCYAFS
-16 TGGLQANLRC
+16 
-26 ITATCWAGVWNDNRR
+26 
-41 IGFIDQGWN
+41 
-50 LHEEEKVGLLSSL
+50 
-63 NYCLPPSGHHTLL
+63 
-76 LPIGGYPLSP
+76 
-86 CQHAVLGGRGLKE
+86 GRGLKE

-107 VFLLH
+107 VFLLQ

-121 NSCGQLGHDKSGS
+121 NSCGQLGHDKPGAT
-134 SPELVGALDTQ
+134 PELVGALDTQ
-145 KITMVSSGRAHSMAV
+145 KITMVSCGRAHSMVV

-173 GGQLGLGTS
+173 GGQLGLGTA
-182 ETAVRIP
+182 EMAVRIP

-197 HQISQVMCGNQHC
+197 HRISQVMCGNQHC

-237 SKLFPHPLNSLA
+237 SKLSPHPLKSLA
-249 GIPLAQVTAGGD
+249 GIPLAKITAGGD

-271 VFGWGKNR
+271 VFGWGKNK

-289 DRAVPCHIKFLRSQ
+289 DRPVPCHIKFLRSQ
-303 KVVYISCGDEHTA
+303 KVVHISCGDEHTA

-368 AFVPSSGIV
+368 AFVPSSGVV

-391 ILGDAGS
+391 ILGDAKS
-398 PFPVKT
+398 PVAVKT
-404 GLLTGIFHS
+404 SILTENFQREG
-413 TESKQYTVTKIIC
+413 SKQYTVTKIIC

-438 QSSVPPEDFRVFNI
+438 SFIPPEDFRVINI
-452 SKSLSTINNER
+452 NRSISPINYER
-463 LNSWRLKLMYSTD
+463 LNSWRLKLMYNTD
-476 STVTNNIIIQ
+476 SSVTNDIIIQ

-516 LNSVRLLFETL
+516 LNSVRMLFATL

-600 LDNWWCFVDGSV
+600 LDNWWCFVDGSF

-643 FLATLRLLEKLH
+643 FVATLRLLEKLH
-655 KVNLKAQHV
+655 KVNLKAHHV
-664 EYNRFYIPDITS
+664 EYNRFYIPDITN

-690 KAKISDFPSVNL
+690 RAEIKVGSSSPSQSDFPSVNL

-789 EEAVDVGGVTKEFFL
+789 EEAVDAGGVTKEFFL
-804 LLLKELMDPVYGM
+804 LLLKELLDPVYGM

-865 YKKLLDVIPMLEDF
+865 YKKLLDVLPTLDDF
-879 KELSPTVARSLQ
+879 KELSPTEARSLQ
-891 ELLDYEGGDVEETF
+891 QLLDYEGNDVEETF
-905 LLNFSITRENYGM
+905 LLNFAITRENYGM

-938 TEFVEAY
+938 KEFVEAY

-954 TEQYSAFSTGFLKV
+954 SEQYSAFSSGFLKV

-1018 EVFHEFSLEKK
+1018 EVFHEFPLEKK

-1041 IPIHGMESLRIIIQ
+1041 IPIHGMESLRIVIQ
-1055 STTADEHYLPV
+1055 STTAEEHYLPV

-1081 KEILRCRLT
+1081 KEILRRRLT
-1090 RAVEQYEGF
+1090 QAVEQYEGF

>member
-1 MTPSMLCF
+1 MLCWGNAKDGQLGIGVEKNPVF
-9 FSPRMMF
+9 EPRNCHVFS
-16 TGGLQANLRC
+16 
-26 ITATCWAGVWNDNRR
+26 
-41 IGFIDQGWN
+41 
-50 LHEEEKVGLLSSL
+50 
-63 NYCLPPSGHHTLL
+63 
-76 LPIGGYPLSP
+76 
-86 CQHAVLGGRGLKE
+86 GRGLKE
-99 VVCGGQHS
+99 VACGGQHS
-107 VFLLH
+107 VFLMH

-121 NSCGQLGHDKSGS
+121 NSCGQLGHDKAGT
-134 SPELVGALDTQ
+134 SPEVVGALDTQ
-145 KITMVSSGRAHSMAV
+145 KIAMVSCGRGHSMAV
-160 NEQGQVFAWGAGE
+160 NEQGHLFAWGAGD
-173 GGQLGLGTS
+173 GGQLGLGTT
-182 ETAVRIP
+182 ETTVRIP

-197 HQISQVMCGNQHC
+197 HRISQVMCGNQHC

-237 SKLFPHPLNSLA
+237 SKLFPHPLKSLA
-249 GIPLAQVTAGGD
+249 GIPLAQIMAGGD

-338 STNNELLPRRVL
+338 STNSELLPRRVL

-357 SQITCGRHHTL
+357 SQIACGRHHTL
-368 AFVPSSGIV
+368 AFVPSSGVV

-391 ILGDAGS
+391 ILGDARS
-398 PFPVKT
+398 PFPVKASF
-404 GLLTGIFHS
+404 LTGKFHRR
-413 TESKQYTVTKIIC
+413 ESKQYTVTKIIC

-438 QSSVPPEDFRVFNI
+438 QTSVPSEDFRVINI
-452 SKSLSTINNER
+452 GKSLSPINYDS
-463 LNSWRLKLMYSTD
+463 LNSLRLKLMYNTD
-476 STVTNNIIIQ
+476 SSVTNDVIVQ

-516 LNSVRLLFETL
+516 LNSVRMLFETL
-527 SKPAFSG
+527 SKPAFSE
-534 LLEQA
+534 LMEQA

-627 LTGGKTLLVPV
+627 LTGGKTVLVPM

-690 KAKISDFPSVNL
+690 KAEIKVGSSPSQSDFPAVNL

-707 ILNAQAKTTMLQTDA
+707 ILNAKAKTTMLQTDA

-752 YLVLHVRRNHLVSDT
+752 YLVLHVRRSHLVSDT

-789 EEAVDVGGVTKEFFL
+789 EEAVDAGGVTKEFFL

-847 GLAIYNST
+847 GLAIYNAT

-865 YKKLLDVIPMLEDF
+865 YKKLLEVSPTLEDF
-879 KELSPTVARSLQ
+879 KELSPTEARSLQ
-891 ELLDYEGGDVEETF
+891 QLLDYEGSDVEETF
-905 LLNFSITRENYGM
+905 LLNFAITRENYGM

-923 LVPGGESISVDKNNR
+923 LIPGGESVAVDKNNR
-938 TEFVEAY
+938 KEFVEAY
-945 LRYVFTDSV
+945 LRYVFSDSV
-954 TEQYSAFSTGFLKV
+954 GEQYSAFSAGFLKV

-1018 EVFHEFSLEKK
+1018 EVFHEFPLEKK

-1055 STTADEHYLPV
+1055 STTAEEHYLPV

-1081 KEILRCRLT
+1081 KEILRRRLT
-1090 RAVEQYEGF
+1090 QAVEQYEGF

>member
-1 MTPSMLCF
+1 MLCWGNAKDGQLGVGVERNPVF
-9 FSPRMMF
+9 EPRNCQVFS
-16 TGGLQANLRC
+16 
-26 ITATCWAGVWNDNRR
+26 
-41 IGFIDQGWN
+41 
-50 LHEEEKVGLLSSL
+50 
-63 NYCLPPSGHHTLL
+63 
-76 LPIGGYPLSP
+76 
-86 CQHAVLGGRGLKE
+86 GRGLKD
-99 VVCGGQHS
+99 VACGAQHS
-107 VFLLH
+107 IFLLH
-112 DGSVYTCGS
+112 DGSVYTCGA
-121 NSCGQLGHDKSGS
+121 NSCGQLGHDKAGP

-145 KITMVSSGRAHSMAV
+145 KITMVSCGRAHSMAV
-160 NEQGQVFAWGAGE
+160 NEQGQVFAWGASE
-173 GGQLGLGTS
+173 GGQLGLGTV
-182 ETAVRIP
+182 EAAVRIP

-197 HQISQVMCGNQHC
+197 HRISQVMCGNQHC
-210 IALSRDGQLFTWGQ
+210 IALSRDGELFTWGQ
-224 NTSGQLGLGKGEP
+224 NSSGQLGLGKGEP
-237 SKLFPHPLNSLA
+237 SKLSPHPLKSLA
-249 GIPLAQVTAGGD
+249 GIPLAQITAGGD

-303 KVVYISCGDEHTA
+303 KVVYISCGNEHTA

-357 SQITCGRHHTL
+357 SQIACGRHHTL
-368 AFVPSSGIV
+368 AFAPSSGVV

-391 ILGDAGS
+391 ILGDARS

-404 GLLTGIFHS
+404 SFLTGNFHRRGKKETSLYIRSYAVIFFCLCS
-413 TESKQYTVTKIIC
+413 S
-426 GGDHSFLLYSNE
+426 L
-438 QSSVPPEDFRVFNI
+438 QSSVTPEDFRVINI
-452 SKSLSTINNER
+452 SKSLSPITYER
-463 LNSWRLKLMYSTD
+463 LNSWRLKLMYSPDSNITTD
-476 STVTNNIIIQ
+476 DN
-486 LSSTACWNAS
+486 
-496 FLDQSDD
+496 
-503 THFKTNPKIPGID
+503 HFKTNPKIPGID
-516 LNSVRLLFETL
+516 LNSVRMLFETL

-534 LLEQA
+534 LLEQVL
-539 TKSFESLLIPQLP
+539 SFESMLIPQLP

-571 ALQDSKNYIRLTIP
+571 ALQDSKNYIRLTVP

-600 LDNWWCFVDGSV
+600 LDNWWCLVDGSV

-627 LTGGKTLLVPV
+627 LTGGKTVLGPV
-638 FYENY
+638 WYENY

-655 KVNLKAQHV
+655 KVNLKANHV
-664 EYNRFYIPDITS
+664 EYSRFYIPDITS
-676 LVDIQEDYLKWFLS
+676 LVDIQEDYLKWFLNRS
-690 KAKISDFPSVNL
+690 GTPHILQSDFLTVNL

-789 EEAVDVGGVTKEFFL
+789 EEAVDAGGVTKEFFL

-817 FTHYKESNLLWFSDK
+817 FTHYKDSNLLWFSDK

-865 YKKLLDVIPMLEDF
+865 YKKLLNVLPSLEDF
-879 KELSPTVARSLQ
+879 TELSPTEARSLQ
-891 ELLDYEGGDVEETF
+891 QLLDYEGGDVEETF
-905 LLNFSITRENYGM
+905 LLNFAVSEAYHVVCVLMCFR
-918 TEVKE
+918 K
-923 LVPGGESISVDKNNR
+923 
-938 TEFVEAY
+938 EFVEAY
-945 LRYVFTDSV
+945 LRYVFSDSAA
-954 TEQYSAFSTGFLKV
+954 EQYAAFSSGFLKV

-982 MAMVVGNNNYNWEEM
+982 MAMVVGNNNYNWEEL

-1005 EYTATHP
+1005 EFTATHP

-1018 EVFHEFSLEKK
+1018 EVFHEFPLEKK

-1041 IPIHGMESLRIIIQ
+1041 IPIHGMESLRIVIQ
-1055 STTADEHYLPV
+1055 STTAEEHYLPV

-1081 KEILRCRLT
+1081 KEILCRRLT
-1090 RAVEQYEGF
+1090 QAVEQYEGF

>member
-1 MTPSMLCF
+1 MLCWGNARHGQLGIGVEGNPVF
-9 FSPRMMF
+9 EPRICHVFS
-16 TGGLQANLRC
+16 
-26 ITATCWAGVWNDNRR
+26 
-41 IGFIDQGWN
+41 
-50 LHEEEKVGLLSSL
+50 
-63 NYCLPPSGHHTLL
+63 
-76 LPIGGYPLSP
+76 
-86 CQHAVLGGRGLKE
+86 GRGLKE
-99 VVCGGQHS
+99 VACGGQHTL
-107 VFLLH
+107 FLLQ

-121 NSCGQLGHDKSGS
+121 NSCGQLGHDKDGN

-145 KITMVSSGRAHSMAV
+145 KITMVSCGRAHSVAV
-160 NEQGQVFAWGAGE
+160 NEQGQVFVWGAGD
-173 GGQLGLGTS
+173 GGQLGL
-182 ETAVRIP
+182 ETAETAETFFFP
-189 RLVKRLCD
+189 FFAE
-197 HQISQVMCGNQHC
+197 N
-210 IALSRDGQLFTWGQ
+210 GQLFTWGQ
-224 NTSGQLGLGKGEP
+224 NSSGQLGLGKGET
-237 SKLFPHPLNSLA
+237 SKLSPSPVKSLA
-249 GIPLAQVTAGGD
+249 GIPLAQITAGGD
-261 HSFALSLSGA
+261 HCFALSLSGA
-271 VFGWGKNR
+271 VFGWGKNK

-303 KVVYISCGDEHTA
+303 RVVYISCGDEHTA
-316 ALTKDGGLFT
+316 ALTKSGGLFT
-326 FGDGSWGQLGHG
+326 FGDGSRGQLGHG
-338 STNNELLPRRVL
+338 SSNNELLPRRVM

-368 AFVPSSGIV
+368 AFVPSSGTV

-391 ILGDAGS
+391 ILADLRS
-398 PFPVKT
+398 PHPVKNDF
-404 GLLTGIFHS
+404 LTLNLRKGKVHLRID
-413 TESKQYTVTKIIC
+413 TCPEV
-426 GGDHSFLLYSNE
+426 
-438 QSSVPPEDFRVFNI
+438 PEDFRVFNV
-452 SKSLSTINNER
+452 SKSLSPINHDC
-463 LNSWRLKLMYSTD
+463 LNSWRLKLLYNTD
-476 STVTNNIIIQ
+476 SNVTKDMIVH

-503 THFKTNPKIPGID
+503 AHFKTNPKIPGID
-516 LNSVRLLFETL
+516 LNSVRMLFETL
-527 SKPAFSG
+527 SKPAFAG
-534 LLEQA
+534 IQEQA
-539 TKSFESLLIPQLP
+539 TTSFESLLIPQLP

-585 LAMAILRLDANPSKV
+585 LAIAILQLDTNPSKV
-600 LDNWWCFVDGSV
+600 LDNWWCVVDVGV
-612 FTRMVDMYKSIVVFM
+612 FTRMVDMYKSIVVYM
-627 LTGGKTLLVPV
+627 LTGGKTVPAPV
-638 FYENY
+638 LHENY
-643 FLATLRLLEKLH
+643 FMATLRLLEKLH
-655 KVNLKAQHV
+655 KVNLKAHHV
-664 EYNRFYIPDITS
+664 EYNHFYIPDITS

-690 KAKISDFPSVNL
+690 KAQIVSMKAIINNLPPVNL
-702 CAYPF
+702 CAFPF

-767 LRELTMYSDVDLKK
+767 LRELTVYSDVDLKK

-789 EEAVDVGGVTKEFFL
+789 EEAVDAGGLTKEFFL

-817 FTHYKESNLLWFSDK
+817 FTYYKESNLLWFSDK

-865 YKKLLDVIPMLEDF
+865 YKKLLDVSPSLEDF
-879 KELSPTVARSLQ
+879 KELSPTEARSLQ
-891 ELLDYEGGDVEETF
+891 QLLDYEGRDVEGTF
-905 LLNFSITRENYGM
+905 LLNFAYLLNLCVCFR
-918 TEVKE
+918 K
-923 LVPGGESISVDKNNR
+923 
-938 TEFVEAY
+938 EFVDSY
-945 LRYVFTDSV
+945 LRYVFSDSV
-954 TEQYSAFSTGFLKV
+954 DEQYSAFSSGFLKV

-982 MAMVVGNNNYNWEEM
+982 MAMVVGNNNYNWEEL

-1005 EYTATHP
+1005 EYSATHP

-1018 EVFHEFSLEKK
+1018 EVFHEFPLEKK

-1055 STTADEHYLPV
+1055 STTAEEHYLPV

-1081 KEILRCRLT
+1081 KEILRRRLT
-1090 RAVEQYEGF
+1090 QAVEQYEGF

>member
-1 MTPSMLCF
+1 MLCWGNAKDGQLGIGVEKNPVF
-9 FSPRMMF
+9 EPRNCHVFS
-16 TGGLQANLRC
+16 
-26 ITATCWAGVWNDNRR
+26 
-41 IGFIDQGWN
+41 
-50 LHEEEKVGLLSSL
+50 
-63 NYCLPPSGHHTLL
+63 
-76 LPIGGYPLSP
+76 
-86 CQHAVLGGRGLKE
+86 GRGLKE
-99 VVCGGQHS
+99 VACGGQHS
-107 VFLLH
+107 VFLMY

-121 NSCGQLGHDKSGS
+121 NSWGQLGHDK
-134 SPELVGALDTQ
+134 A
-145 KITMVSSGRAHSMAV
+145 
-160 NEQGQVFAWGAGE
+160 
-173 GGQLGLGTS
+173 GTS
-182 ETAVRIP
+182 P
-189 RLVKRLCD
+189 
-197 HQISQVMCGNQHC
+197 
-210 IALSRDGQLFTWGQ
+210 DGQLFTWGQ

-237 SKLFPHPLNSLA
+237 SKLFPHPLKSLA
-249 GIPLAQVTAGGD
+249 GIPLAQITAGGD

-279 AGQLGLNDKQ
+279 DGQLGLNDKQ

-338 STNNELLPRRVL
+338 STNSELLPRRVL

-357 SQITCGRHHTL
+357 SQIACGRHHTL
-368 AFVPSSGIV
+368 AFVPSSGVV

-391 ILGDAGS
+391 ILGDARS
-398 PFPVKT
+398 PFPVKASF
-404 GLLTGIFHS
+404 LTGKFHRR
-413 TESKQYTVTKIIC
+413 ESKQYTVTKIIC

-438 QSSVPPEDFRVFNI
+438 QTSVPSEDFRVINI
-452 SKSLSTINNER
+452 GKSLSPISYES
-463 LNSWRLKLMYSTD
+463 LNSLRLKLMYNTD
-476 STVTNNIIIQ
+476 SSVTNDVIVQ

-516 LNSVRLLFETL
+516 LNSVRMLFETL
-527 SKPAFSG
+527 SKPAFSE
-534 LLEQA
+534 LMEQA

-627 LTGGKTLLVPV
+627 LTGGKTVLVPM

-690 KAKISDFPSVNL
+690 KAEIKVGSSPSQSDFPAVNL

-707 ILNAQAKTTMLQTDA
+707 ILNAKAKTTMLQTDA

-752 YLVLHVRRNHLVSDT
+752 YLVLHVRRSHLVSDT

-789 EEAVDVGGVTKEFFL
+789 EEAVDAGGVTKEFFL

-847 GLAIYNST
+847 GLAIYNAT

-865 YKKLLDVIPMLEDF
+865 YKKLLEVSPTLEDF
-879 KELSPTVARSLQ
+879 KELSPTEARSLQ
-891 ELLDYEGGDVEETF
+891 QLLDYEGSDVEETF
-905 LLNFSITRENYGM
+905 LLNFAITRENYGM

-923 LVPGGESISVDKNNR
+923 LIPGGESLAVDKNNR
-938 TEFVEAY
+938 KEFVEAY
-945 LRYVFTDSV
+945 LCYVFSDSV
-954 TEQYSAFSTGFLKV
+954 GEQYSAFSAGFLKV

-1018 EVFHEFSLEKK
+1018 EVFHEFPLEKK

-1055 STTADEHYLPV
+1055 STTAEEHYLPV

-1081 KEILRCRLT
+1081 KEILRRRLT
-1090 RAVEQYEGF
+1090 QAVEQYEGF

>member
-1 MTPSMLCF
+1 MLCW
-9 FSPRMMF
+9 
-16 TGGLQANLRC
+16 GNAQDGQLG
-26 ITATCWAGVWNDNRR
+26 AGVERN
-41 IGFIDQGWN
+41 
-50 LHEEEKVGLLSSL
+50 
-63 NYCLPPSGHHTLL
+63 
-76 LPIGGYPLSP
+76 
-86 CQHAVLGGRGLKE
+86 AVLEPRNCHVFSGRGLKE
-99 VVCGGQHS
+99 IACGWQHS
-107 VFLLH
+107 MFLLR

-121 NSCGQLGHDKSGS
+121 NSCGQLGHDKPGA
-134 SPELVGALDTQ
+134 SPELVVALDTQ
-145 KITMVSSGRAHSMAV
+145 KITMVSSGRAHCVAI

-173 GGQLGLGTS
+173 GGQLGLGTT
-182 ETAVRIP
+182 ETVVRIP
-189 RLVKRLCD
+189 RLLKRLCD

-237 SKLFPHPLNSLA
+237 SKLFPHPLKSLA
-249 GIPLAQVTAGGD
+249 GIPLAQITAGGD

-289 DRAVPCHIKFLRSQ
+289 DRPVPCHIKFLRSQ

-357 SQITCGRHHTL
+357 SQIACGRHHTL

-377 YAFGCNSHGQLGTG
+377 YAFGCNSYGQLGTG
-391 ILGDAGS
+391 ILEDASS
-398 PFPVKT
+398 PFPKPKCLCANFT
-404 GLLTGIFHS
+404 LHC
-413 TESKQYTVTKIIC
+413 ENA
-426 GGDHSFLLYSNE
+426 GGNCPPNVCDSAVRLSVFVFLSQQN
-438 QSSVPPEDFRVFNI
+438 SVPSEDFRVVNI
-452 SKSLSTINNER
+452 SKSLFPINYER
-463 LNSWRLKLMYSTD
+463 FNSWRLKLMYSTD
-476 STVTNNIIIQ
+476 STVSN
-486 LSSTACWNAS
+486 
-496 FLDQSDD
+496 DD
-503 THFKTNPKIPGID
+503 IHFKTNPKIPGID
-516 LNSVRLLFETL
+516 LNSVRLLFEAL

-534 LLEQA
+534 LMEQA

-585 LAMAILRLDANPSKV
+585 LAMAILRLDTNPSKV
-600 LDNWWCFVDGSV
+600 LDNWWCLVDGNV

-627 LTGGKTLLVPV
+627 LTGGKTLLVPM

-643 FLATLRLLEKLH
+643 FLATLSLLEKLH
-655 KVNLKAQHV
+655 KVNLKAHHV
-664 EYNRFYIPDITS
+664 EYSRFYIPDISS

-690 KAKISDFPSVNL
+690 KAEIVSVNL

-731 GANLHNVFMLLTLE
+731 GANLHNVLMLLTLE

-752 YLVLHVRRNHLVSDT
+752 YLVLHVRRNRLVSDT

-789 EEAVDVGGVTKEFFL
+789 EEAVDAGGVTKEFFL

-817 FTHYKESNLLWFSDK
+817 FTHYNESNLLWFSDK

-860 FPLAL
+860 FPLVL
-865 YKKLLDVIPMLEDF
+865 YKKLLGVSPTLEDF
-879 KELSPTVARSLQ
+879 KELSPTEARSLQ
-891 ELLDYEGGDVEETF
+891 QLLDYEGSDVEETF
-905 LLNFSITRENYGM
+905 LLSFA
-918 TEVKE
+918 V
-923 LVPGGESISVDKNNR
+923 SVTFCLLMCFFIVEQINDLYVYLLCVCVCVYVCVFFRN
-938 TEFVEAY
+938 EFVEAY
-945 LRYVFTDSV
+945 LRYVFSDSV
-954 TEQYSAFSTGFLKV
+954 SEQYSAFSSGFLKV

-1018 EVFHEFSLEKK
+1018 EVFHEFPLEKK

-1041 IPIHGMESLRIIIQ
+1041 IPIHGMESMRIIIQ
-1055 STTADEHYLPV
+1055 STTAEEHYLPV

-1081 KEILRCRLT
+1081 KDILRRRLT
-1090 RAVEQYEGF
+1090 QAVEQYEGF

>member
-1 MTPSMLCF
+1 MQCWGNARDGQLGIGVERNPVFEPRNCHA
-9 FSPRMMF
+9 FS
-16 TGGLQANLRC
+16 
-26 ITATCWAGVWNDNRR
+26 
-41 IGFIDQGWN
+41 
-50 LHEEEKVGLLSSL
+50 
-63 NYCLPPSGHHTLL
+63 
-76 LPIGGYPLSP
+76 
-86 CQHAVLGGRGLKE
+86 GRGLKDIA
-99 VVCGGQHS
+99 CGGQHS
-107 VFLLH
+107 LFLLH

-121 NSCGQLGHDKSGS
+121 NSCGQLGHDKAGS

-145 KITMVSSGRAHSMAV
+145 KITMISCGRAHSMAV
-160 NEQGQVFAWGAGE
+160 SEQGQVFAWGAGE
-173 GGQLGLGTS
+173 EGQLGLGST
-182 ETAVRIP
+182 EMAVRIP

-197 HQISQVMCGNQHC
+197 YRISQVMCGNQHC

-237 SKLFPHPLNSLA
+237 SKLSPAPLKSLA
-249 GIPLAQVTAGGD
+249 GIPLAQITAGGD

-316 ALTKDGGLFT
+316 ALTKVRMVLNL
-326 FGDGSWGQLGHG
+326 SEKK
-338 STNNELLPRRVL
+338 TNPATLIHHLWYCK
-350 ELMGTEV
+350 
-357 SQITCGRHHTL
+357 QHHTL
-368 AFVPSSGIV
+368 AFVPSSGMV

-391 ILGDAGS
+391 MLGDARS
-398 PFPVKT
+398 PCPVKAS
-404 GLLTGIFHS
+404 LLSGNFHTRAIS
-413 TESKQYTVTKIIC
+413 DSVIL
-426 GGDHSFLLYSNE
+426 SFVL
-438 QSSVPPEDFRVFNI
+438 
-452 SKSLSTINNER
+452 
-463 LNSWRLKLMYSTD
+463 
-476 STVTNNIIIQ
+476 
-486 LSSTACWNAS
+486 
-496 FLDQSDD
+496 SDD
-503 THFKTNPKIPGID
+503 IHFKTNPKIPGID
-516 LNSVRLLFETL
+516 LNSVRVLFETL

-534 LLEQA
+534 LLEQV
-539 TKSFESLLIPQLP
+539 TSFESLLIPQLP

-600 LDNWWCFVDGSV
+600 LDNWWCIVDGSV

-664 EYNRFYIPDITS
+664 EYNHFYIPDITS
-676 LVDIQEDYLKWFLS
+676 LVDIQEDYLKWFLR
-690 KAKISDFPSVNL
+690 KADIVSDSLNL

-722 ELQMQMAVS
+722 ELQMQVAVS

-745 PHLARNP
+745 PQLARNP
-752 YLVLHVRRNHLVSDT
+752 YLVLHVRRSHLVSDT

-789 EEAVDVGGVTKEFFL
+789 EEAVDAGGVTKEFFL

-832 CFVEQNWFH
+832 CFVEDNWFH

-865 YKKLLDVIPMLEDF
+865 YKKLLDVATTLEDF
-879 KELSPTVARSLQ
+879 RELSPTEARSLQ
-891 ELLDYEGGDVEETF
+891 QLLDYDGNDVEEMF
-905 LLNFSITRENYGM
+905 LLNFTITRENYGM

-923 LVPGGESISVDKNNR
+923 LIPGGEDIAVDKNNR
-938 TEFVEAY
+938 KEFVDAY

-954 TEQYSAFSTGFLKV
+954 EQQYAAFSGGFLKV

-1018 EVFHEFSLEKK
+1018 EVFHEFPLEKK

-1041 IPIHGMESLRIIIQ
+1041 IPIHGMESLRIVIQ
-1055 STTADEHYLPV
+1055 STTAEEDYLPV

-1081 KEILRCRLT
+1081 KEILRRRLT
-1090 RAVEQYEGF
+1090 QAVEQYEGF

>member
-1 MTPSMLCF
+1 MLCWGNAKDGQLGIGIERNPMF
-9 FSPRMMF
+9 EPRNCHVF
-16 TGGLQANLRC
+16 T
-26 ITATCWAGVWNDNRR
+26 
-41 IGFIDQGWN
+41 
-50 LHEEEKVGLLSSL
+50 
-63 NYCLPPSGHHTLL
+63 
-76 LPIGGYPLSP
+76 
-86 CQHAVLGGRGLKE
+86 GRGLKE
-99 VVCGGQHS
+99 IACGGQHS
-107 VFLLH
+107 MFLLH

-121 NSCGQLGHDKSGS
+121 NSCGQLGHSKPGTF
-134 SPELVGALDTQ
+134 PELVGALDTQ
-145 KITMVSSGRAHSMAV
+145 TITMVSSGRSHSMAV

-173 GGQLGLGTS
+173 GGQLGLGTA
-182 ETAVRIP
+182 EAAVRIP
-189 RLVKRLCD
+189 RLVKRLCE
-197 HQISQVMCGNQHC
+197 QRISQVMCGNQHC
-210 IALSRDGQLFTWGQ
+210 IALSKDGQLFTWGQ

-237 SKLFPHPLNSLA
+237 SKRFPHPLKSLS
-249 GIPLAQVTAGGD
+249 GIPLAQITAGGD

-271 VFGWGKNR
+271 VFGWGKNK

-303 KVVYISCGDEHTA
+303 KVCYISCGNEHTA

-326 FGDGSWGQLGHG
+326 FGEGSWGQLGHG

-368 AFVPSSGIV
+368 AFVPSSDVV
-377 YAFGCNSHGQLGTG
+377 YAFGCNSLGQLGTG
-391 ILGDAGS
+391 LLGDARS
-398 PFPVKT
+398 PLPVKA
-404 GLLTGIFHS
+404 GFLTGNPHRTGQQKTLYLIMFH
-413 TESKQYTVTKIIC
+413 Q
-426 GGDHSFLLYSNE
+426 LYLNGLC
-438 QSSVPPEDFRVFNI
+438 FYVFV
-452 SKSLSTINNER
+452 LSDI
-463 LNSWRLKLMYSTD
+463 K
-476 STVTNNIIIQ
+476 IQ

-516 LNSVRLLFETL
+516 LNSVRKLFEML

-539 TKSFESLLIPQLP
+539 SKSFESLLIPQLQ

-571 ALQDSKNYIRLTIP
+571 ALFDSKNYIRLTIP

-600 LDNWWCFVDGSV
+600 LDNWWCFVDGGV
-612 FTRMVDMYKSIVVFM
+612 FTRMVDMYKSIVVFL

-638 FYENY
+638 CYENY
-643 FLATLRLLEKLH
+643 FVATLRLLEKLH
-655 KVNLKAQHV
+655 KVNLKAHHV

-690 KAKISDFPSVNL
+690 KADIQGDVPSVNL

-731 GANLHNVFMLLTLE
+731 GANLHNVFMLLALE

-752 YLVLHVRRNHLVSDT
+752 YLVLHVRRDHLVSDT

-789 EEAVDVGGVTKEFFL
+789 EEAVDAGGVTKEFFL

-860 FPLAL
+860 FPLVL
-865 YKKLLDVIPMLEDF
+865 YKKLLNVSPTLEDF
-879 KELSPTVARSLQ
+879 KELSPTEAGRSKT
-891 ELLDYEGGDVEETF
+891 GK
-905 LLNFSITRENYGM
+905 LLN
-918 TEVKE
+918 V
-923 LVPGGESISVDKNNR
+923 
-938 TEFVEAY
+938 
-945 LRYVFTDSV
+945 
-954 TEQYSAFSTGFLKV
+954 
-968 CGGEILSLFQPSEL
+968 SLTL
-982 MAMVVGNNNYNWEEM
+982 IA
-997 EKNAVYKG
+997 
-1005 EYTATHP
+1005 
-1012 TVRLFW
+1012 
-1018 EVFHEFSLEKK
+1018 
-1029 KQFLLFLTGSDR
+1029 
-1041 IPIHGMESLRIIIQ
+1041 
-1055 STTADEHYLPV
+1055 
-1066 AHTCYN
+1066 
-1072 LLDMPRYQT
+1072 
-1081 KEILRCRLT
+1081 
-1090 RAVEQYEGF
+1090 
-1099 SLV
+1099 

>member
-1 MTPSMLCF
+1 MLCWGNAKDGQLGIGIDRTAMF
-9 FSPRMMF
+9 EPRNCHVFS
-16 TGGLQANLRC
+16 
-26 ITATCWAGVWNDNRR
+26 
-41 IGFIDQGWN
+41 
-50 LHEEEKVGLLSSL
+50 
-63 NYCLPPSGHHTLL
+63 
-76 LPIGGYPLSP
+76 
-86 CQHAVLGGRGLKE
+86 GRGLKE
-99 VVCGGQHS
+99 VACGGQHS
-107 VFLLH
+107 TFLLH

-121 NSCGQLGHDKSGS
+121 NSCGQLGHSKPGT
-134 SPELVGALDTQ
+134 SPELVDALDAQ
-145 KITMVSSGRAHSMAV
+145 IITMVSSGRSHSVAV

-173 GGQLGLGTS
+173 EGQLGLGIAEAT
-182 ETAVRIP
+182 VRIP
-189 RLVKRLCD
+189 RLVKRLCE
-197 HQISQVMCGNQHC
+197 QRISQVMCGNQHC

-237 SKLFPHPLNSLA
+237 SKLFPQPLKSLS
-249 GIPLAQVTAGGD
+249 GIPLAQITAGGD

-279 AGQLGLNDKQ
+279 AGQLGLNDEQ

-303 KVVYISCGDEHTA
+303 KVCYISCGNEHTA

-326 FGDGSWGQLGHG
+326 FGEGSWGQLGHG

-357 SQITCGRHHTL
+357 SQITCGRRHTL
-368 AFVPSSGIV
+368 AFVPSSEVV

-391 ILGDAGS
+391 LLGDARS
-398 PFPVKT
+398 PCAVKT
-404 GLLTGIFHS
+404 RFLTG
-413 TESKQYTVTKIIC
+413 TESKRCTVTKIIC
-426 GGDHSFLLYSNE
+426 GGDHSFLLYSND
-438 QSSVPPEDFRVFNI
+438 QSSVPTEDFRVI
-452 SKSLSTINNER
+452 GVTKSVSPINCER
-463 LNSWRLKLMYSTD
+463 IDSWRLKLMYNTD
-476 STVTNNIIIQ
+476 STVTNDIIIQ

-516 LNSVRLLFETL
+516 LNSVRKLFDTL

-571 ALQDSKNYIRLTIP
+571 GLFDSKNYIRLTIP

-600 LDNWWCFVDGSV
+600 LDNWWCFVDDHL

-627 LTGGKTLLVPV
+627 LTGGRTLLVPV

-643 FLATLRLLEKLH
+643 FVATLRLLEKLH
-655 KVNLKAQHV
+655 KVNLKAHHV

-690 KAKISDFPSVNL
+690 KADI
-702 CAYPF
+702 
-707 ILNAQAKTTMLQTDA
+707 
-722 ELQMQMAVS
+722 MAVS

-789 EEAVDVGGVTKEFFL
+789 EEAVDAGGVTKEFFL

-817 FTHYKESNLLWFSDK
+817 FTHYKDSNLLWFSDK

-860 FPLAL
+860 FPLVL
-865 YKKLLDVIPMLEDF
+865 YKKLLNVSPTLEDF
-879 KELSPTVARSLQ
+879 KELSPTEARSLQ
-891 ELLDYEGGDVEETF
+891 QLLDYDGCDVEEMF
-905 LLNFSITRENYGM
+905 LLNFAITRENYGM

-923 LVPGGESISVDKNNR
+923 LIPGGEGISVDKNNR
-938 TEFVEAY
+938 KEFVEAY
-945 LRYVFTDSV
+945 LRYVFSDSV
-954 TEQYSAFSTGFLKV
+954 SEQYSAFSSGFLKV
-968 CGGEILSLFQPSEL
+968 CGGEILPLFQPSEL

-1018 EVFHEFSLEKK
+1018 EVFHEFPLEKK

-1041 IPIHGMESLRIIIQ
+1041 IPIHGMESLRIVIQ
-1055 STTADEHYLPV
+1055 STTAEEHYLPV

-1081 KEILRCRLT
+1081 KEILRRRLT

>member
-1 MTPSMLCF
+1 MLCWGNAKDGQLGIGLERNPMSEPRICHV
-9 FSPRMMF
+9 FS
-16 TGGLQANLRC
+16 
-26 ITATCWAGVWNDNRR
+26 
-41 IGFIDQGWN
+41 
-50 LHEEEKVGLLSSL
+50 
-63 NYCLPPSGHHTLL
+63 
-76 LPIGGYPLSP
+76 
-86 CQHAVLGGRGLKE
+86 GRGLKD
-99 VVCGGQHS
+99 VACGGQHTM
-107 VFLLH
+107 FLLQ

-121 NSCGQLGHDKSGS
+121 NSCGQLGHDKPGT
-134 SPELVGALDTQ
+134 SPELVVALDTQ
-145 KITMVSSGRAHSMAV
+145 KITMVSCGWAHSMAV

-173 GGQLGLGTS
+173 GGQLGLGTA
-182 ETAVRIP
+182 EAAVRIP

-197 HQISQVMCGNQHC
+197 HRISQVMCGNQHC

-237 SKLFPHPLNSLA
+237 SKLSPHPLKSLA
-249 GIPLAQVTAGGD
+249 GIPLAKITAGGD

-271 VFGWGKNR
+271 VFGWGKNK

-303 KVVYISCGDEHTA
+303 KVVHISCGDEHTA

-368 AFVPSSGIV
+368 AFVPSSGVV

-391 ILGDAGS
+391 MLGDARS
-398 PFPVKT
+398 PYPVKT
-404 GLLTGIFHS
+404 SFLTGNFQRIG
-413 TESKQYTVTKIIC
+413 KQKT
-426 GGDHSFLLYSNE
+426 
-438 QSSVPPEDFRVFNI
+438 QSLRHQRWS
-452 SKSLSTINNER
+452 
-463 LNSWRLKLMYSTD
+463 
-476 STVTNNIIIQ
+476 TNNYMFVCI
-486 LSSTACWNAS
+486 L
-496 FLDQSDD
+496 SDD

-516 LNSVRLLFETL
+516 LNSVRMLFATL

-600 LDNWWCFVDGSV
+600 LGIILAC
-612 FTRMVDMYKSIVVFM
+612 THYKFFSRRCLFC
-627 LTGGKTLLVPV
+627 
-638 FYENY
+638 
-643 FLATLRLLEKLH
+643 H
-655 KVNLKAQHV
+655 QVNLKAQHV
-664 EYNRFYIPDITS
+664 EYNQFYIPDITS

-690 KAKISDFPSVNL
+690 KAEISDFPSVNL

-789 EEAVDVGGVTKEFFL
+789 EEAVDAGGVTKEFFL

-860 FPLAL
+860 FPLVL
-865 YKKLLDVIPMLEDF
+865 YKKLLEVAPTLEDF
-879 KELSPTVARSLQ
+879 KELSPT
-891 ELLDYEGGDVEETF
+891 EE
-905 LLNFSITRENYGM
+905 
-918 TEVKE
+918 
-923 LVPGGESISVDKNNR
+923 
-938 TEFVEAY
+938 A
-945 LRYVFTDSV
+945 
-954 TEQYSAFSTGFLKV
+954 AFPQCLTVSTVL
-968 CGGEILSLFQPSEL
+968 
-982 MAMVVGNNNYNWEEM
+982 
-997 EKNAVYKG
+997 
-1005 EYTATHP
+1005 
-1012 TVRLFW
+1012 
-1018 EVFHEFSLEKK
+1018 
-1029 KQFLLFLTGSDR
+1029 
-1041 IPIHGMESLRIIIQ
+1041 
-1055 STTADEHYLPV
+1055 
-1066 AHTCYN
+1066 
-1072 LLDMPRYQT
+1072 
-1081 KEILRCRLT
+1081 ILRLD
-1090 RAVEQYEGF
+1090 
-1099 SLV
+1099 L

>member
-1 MTPSMLCF
+1 MQCWGNARDGQLGIGVERNPVFEPRNCHA
-9 FSPRMMF
+9 FS
-16 TGGLQANLRC
+16 
-26 ITATCWAGVWNDNRR
+26 
-41 IGFIDQGWN
+41 
-50 LHEEEKVGLLSSL
+50 
-63 NYCLPPSGHHTLL
+63 
-76 LPIGGYPLSP
+76 
-86 CQHAVLGGRGLKE
+86 GRGLKDIA
-99 VVCGGQHS
+99 CGGQHS
-107 VFLLH
+107 LFLLH

-121 NSCGQLGHDKSGS
+121 NSCGQLGHDKAGS

-145 KITMVSSGRAHSMAV
+145 KITMISCGRAHSMAV
-160 NEQGQVFAWGAGE
+160 SEQGQVFAWGAGE
-173 GGQLGLGTS
+173 EGQLGLGST
-182 ETAVRIP
+182 EMAVRIP

-197 HQISQVMCGNQHC
+197 YRISQVMCGNQHC

-237 SKLFPHPLNSLA
+237 SKLSPAPLKSLA
-249 GIPLAQVTAGGD
+249 GIPLAQITAGGD

-316 ALTKDGGLFT
+316 ALTKVRMVLNLSVLFS
-326 FGDGSWGQLGHG
+326 FKLCVWYCKQ
-338 STNNELLPRRVL
+338 
-350 ELMGTEV
+350 
-357 SQITCGRHHTL
+357 HHTL
-368 AFVPSSGIV
+368 AFVPSSGMV

-391 ILGDAGS
+391 MLGDARS
-398 PFPVKT
+398 PCPVKAS
-404 GLLTGIFHS
+404 LLSGNFHTRAIS
-413 TESKQYTVTKIIC
+413 DSVIL
-426 GGDHSFLLYSNE
+426 SFVL
-438 QSSVPPEDFRVFNI
+438 
-452 SKSLSTINNER
+452 
-463 LNSWRLKLMYSTD
+463 
-476 STVTNNIIIQ
+476 
-486 LSSTACWNAS
+486 
-496 FLDQSDD
+496 SDD
-503 THFKTNPKIPGID
+503 IHFKTNPKIPGID
-516 LNSVRLLFETL
+516 LNSVRVLFETL

-534 LLEQA
+534 LLD
-539 TKSFESLLIPQLP
+539 KSFESLLIPQLP

-600 LDNWWCFVDGSV
+600 LGTS
-612 FTRMVDMYKSIVVFM
+612 FTR
-627 LTGGKTLLVPV
+627 TGKQDCL
-638 FYENY
+638 F
-643 FLATLRLLEKLH
+643 
-655 KVNLKAQHV
+655 
-664 EYNRFYIPDITS
+664 S
-676 LVDIQEDYLKWFLS
+676 LQ
-690 KAKISDFPSVNL
+690 SDFLTVNL

-722 ELQMQMAVS
+722 ELQMQVAVS

-745 PHLARNP
+745 PQLARNP
-752 YLVLHVRRNHLVSDT
+752 YLVLHVRRSHLVSDT

-789 EEAVDVGGVTKEFFL
+789 EEAVDAGGVTKEFFL

-832 CFVEQNWFH
+832 CFVEDNWFH

-865 YKKLLDVIPMLEDF
+865 YKKLLDVATTLEDF
-879 KELSPTVARSLQ
+879 RELSPTEARSLQ
-891 ELLDYEGGDVEETF
+891 QLLDYDGNDVEEMF
-905 LLNFSITRENYGM
+905 LLNFTITRENYGM

-923 LVPGGESISVDKNNR
+923 LIPGGEDIAVDKNNR
-938 TEFVEAY
+938 KEFVDAY

-954 TEQYSAFSTGFLKV
+954 EQQYAAFSGGFLKV

-1018 EVFHEFSLEKK
+1018 EVFHEFPLEKK

-1041 IPIHGMESLRIIIQ
+1041 IPIHGMESLRIVIQ
-1055 STTADEHYLPV
+1055 STTAEEDYLPV

-1081 KEILRCRLT
+1081 KEILRRRLT
-1090 RAVEQYEGF
+1090 QAVEQYEGF

>member
-1 MTPSMLCF
+1 MLCWGNAKDGQLGVGVER
-9 FSPRMMF
+9 SPVF
-16 TGGLQANLRC
+16 EPKN
-26 ITATCWAGVWNDNRR
+26 
-41 IGFIDQGWN
+41 
-50 LHEEEKVGLLSSL
+50 
-63 NYCLPPSGHHTLL
+63 
-76 LPIGGYPLSP
+76 
-86 CQHAVLGGRGLKE
+86 CQVFYGRGLKE
-99 VVCGGQHS
+99 VACAGQHS
-107 VFLLH
+107 MFLLQ

-121 NSCGQLGHDKSGS
+121 NSCGQLGHDKQGNA
-134 SPELVGALDTQ
+134 PELVGALDTQ
-145 KITMVSSGRAHSMAV
+145 KITMVSCGWAHSMAV
-160 NEQGQVFAWGAGE
+160 NEKGQVFAWGSGE
-173 GGQLGLGTS
+173 GGQLGLGTA
-182 ETAVRIP
+182 ETSVRIP
-189 RLVKRLCD
+189 RRLYD
-197 HQISQVMCGNQHC
+197 HRISQVMCGNQHC

-237 SKLFPHPLNSLA
+237 SKLAPQPLKSLA
-249 GIPLAQVTAGGD
+249 GIPLAQITAGGD

-303 KVVYISCGDEHTA
+303 KVVYISCGEEHTA

-338 STNNELLPRRVL
+338 SSNNELLPRRVM

-357 SQITCGRHHTL
+357 SQIACGRHHTL
-368 AFVPSSGIV
+368 AFVPSSNMV

-391 ILGDAGS
+391 IMRDARS
-398 PFPVKT
+398 PFPVK
-404 GLLTGIFHS
+404 S
-413 TESKQYTVTKIIC
+413 TFWAGFVKEGKQGHHDCYMFVC
-426 GGDHSFLLYSNE
+426 F
-438 QSSVPPEDFRVFNI
+438 F
-452 SKSLSTINNER
+452 
-463 LNSWRLKLMYSTD
+463 
-476 STVTNNIIIQ
+476 
-486 LSSTACWNAS
+486 
-496 FLDQSDD
+496 SDD
-503 THFKTNPKIPGID
+503 AHFKTNPKIPGID
-516 LNSVRLLFETL
+516 INSVRLLFETL

-534 LLEQA
+534 LMEQ
-539 TKSFESLLIPQLP
+539 TIKSFESLLIPQLP

-557 VEAMRIYLILSEYP
+557 VEAMRIYLILSECP
-571 ALQDSKNYIRLTIP
+571 LMHDSKNFIRLTIP
-585 LAMAILRLDANPSKV
+585 FAMAILRLDANPSKV
-600 LDNWWCFVDGSV
+600 LDNWWSCVDGSV
-612 FTRMVDMYKSIVVFM
+612 FTRMVDMYKRIVVFM

-638 FYENY
+638 FYDNY
-643 FLATLRLLEKLH
+643 FHATLRLLEKLH
-655 KVNLKAQHV
+655 KVTTEFTFCPCKQAISSVLFLGTIQGNVLFDV
-664 EYNRFYIPDITS
+664 FYTVISHLS
-676 LVDIQEDYLKWFLS
+676 LSLQNEM
-690 KAKISDFPSVNL
+690 PPVNL

-722 ELQMQMAVS
+722 ELQMQVREDNS
-731 GANLHNVFMLLTLE
+731 EGFHKVPDPCL
-745 PHLARNP
+745 
-752 YLVLHVRRNHLVSDT
+752 LHVRRNHLVSDT

-789 EEAVDVGGVTKEFFL
+789 EEAVDAGGVTKEFFL

-865 YKKLLDVIPMLEDF
+865 YKKLLDVQPTLDDF
-879 KELSPTVARSLQ
+879 KELSPTEARSHKHPSYTLTLQ
-891 ELLDYEGGDVEETF
+891 LGDVNKT
-905 LLNFSITRENYGM
+905 LTITRENYGM

-923 LVPGGESISVDKNNR
+923 LIPGGESISVDKNNR
-938 TEFVEAY
+938 TEFVDAY
-945 LRYVFTDSV
+945 LRYVFSDSV
-954 TEQYSAFSTGFLKV
+954 KEQYAAFSSGFLKV
-968 CGGEILSLFQPSEL
+968 CGGEILWLFQPSEL

-997 EKNAVYKG
+997 EKNTVYKG

-1018 EVFHEFSLEKK
+1018 EVFHEFPLEKK

-1041 IPIHGMESLRIIIQ
+1041 IPIHGMESLKIVIQ
-1055 STTADEHYLPV
+1055 STTAAEHYLPV

-1081 KEILRCRLT
+1081 KEILRRRLT
-1090 RAVEQYEGF
+1090 QAVEQYEGF

>member
-1 MTPSMLCF
+1 MLCWGNAKDGQLGVGVERNPVF
-9 FSPRMMF
+9 EPRNCQVFS
-16 TGGLQANLRC
+16 
-26 ITATCWAGVWNDNRR
+26 
-41 IGFIDQGWN
+41 
-50 LHEEEKVGLLSSL
+50 
-63 NYCLPPSGHHTLL
+63 
-76 LPIGGYPLSP
+76 
-86 CQHAVLGGRGLKE
+86 GRGLKD
-99 VVCGGQHS
+99 VACGAQHS
-107 VFLLH
+107 IFLLH
-112 DGSVYTCGS
+112 DGSVYTCGA
-121 NSCGQLGHDKSGS
+121 NSCGQLGHDKAGP

-145 KITMVSSGRAHSMAV
+145 KITMVSCGRAHSMAV
-160 NEQGQVFAWGAGE
+160 NEQGQVFAWGASE
-173 GGQLGLGTS
+173 GGQLGLGTV
-182 ETAVRIP
+182 EAAVRIP

-197 HQISQVMCGNQHC
+197 HRISQVMCGNQHC
-210 IALSRDGQLFTWGQ
+210 IALSRDGELFTWGQ
-224 NTSGQLGLGKGEP
+224 NSSGQLGLGKGEP
-237 SKLFPHPLNSLA
+237 SKLSPHPLKSLA
-249 GIPLAQVTAGGD
+249 GIPLAQITAGGD

-303 KVVYISCGDEHTA
+303 KVVYISCGNEHTA

-357 SQITCGRHHTL
+357 SQIACGRHHTL
-368 AFVPSSGIV
+368 AFAPSSGVV

-391 ILGDAGS
+391 ILGDARS

-404 GLLTGIFHS
+404 SFLTGNFHRRGKKETS
-413 TESKQYTVTKIIC
+413 
-426 GGDHSFLLYSNE
+426 LYIRS
-438 QSSVPPEDFRVFNI
+438 
-452 SKSLSTINNER
+452 
-463 LNSWRLKLMYSTD
+463 Y
-476 STVTNNIIIQ
+476 
-486 LSSTACWNAS
+486 
-496 FLDQSDD
+496 DD
-503 THFKTNPKIPGID
+503 NHFKTNPKIPGID
-516 LNSVRLLFETL
+516 LNSVRMLFETL

-534 LLEQA
+534 LLEQVLA
-539 TKSFESLLIPQLP
+539 TKSFESMLIPQLP

-571 ALQDSKNYIRLTIP
+571 ALQDSKNYIRLTVP

-600 LDNWWCFVDGSV
+600 LGIIFAICKG
-612 FTRMVDMYKSIVVFM
+612 M
-627 LTGGKTLLVPV
+627 LHQYPCHLCL
-638 FYENY
+638 
-643 FLATLRLLEKLH
+643 
-655 KVNLKAQHV
+655 VNLKANHV
-664 EYNRFYIPDITS
+664 EYSRFYIPDITS
-676 LVDIQEDYLKWFLS
+676 LVDIQEDYLKWFLNRAEIVS
-690 KAKISDFPSVNL
+690 TKSDFLTVNL

-789 EEAVDVGGVTKEFFL
+789 EEAVDAGGVTKEFFL

-817 FTHYKESNLLWFSDK
+817 FTHYKDSNLLWFSDK

-865 YKKLLDVIPMLEDF
+865 YKKLLNVLPSLEDF
-879 KELSPTVARSLQ
+879 TELSPTEARSLQ
-891 ELLDYEGGDVEETF
+891 QLLDYEGGDVEETF
-905 LLNFSITRENYGM
+905 LLNFAVSEAYHVVCVLMCFR
-918 TEVKE
+918 K
-923 LVPGGESISVDKNNR
+923 
-938 TEFVEAY
+938 EFVEAY
-945 LRYVFTDSV
+945 LRYVFSDSAA
-954 TEQYSAFSTGFLKV
+954 EQYAAFSSGFLKV

-982 MAMVVGNNNYNWEEM
+982 MAMVVGNNNYNWEEL

-1005 EYTATHP
+1005 EFTATHP

-1018 EVFHEFSLEKK
+1018 EVFHEFPLEKK

-1041 IPIHGMESLRIIIQ
+1041 IPIHGMESLRIVIQ
-1055 STTADEHYLPV
+1055 STTAEEHYLPV

-1081 KEILRCRLT
+1081 KEILCRRLT
-1090 RAVEQYEGF
+1090 QAVEQYEGF

>member
-1 MTPSMLCF
+1 MLCW
-9 FSPRMMF
+9 
-16 TGGLQANLRC
+16 GNAQDGQLG
-26 ITATCWAGVWNDNRR
+26 AGVERN
-41 IGFIDQGWN
+41 
-50 LHEEEKVGLLSSL
+50 
-63 NYCLPPSGHHTLL
+63 
-76 LPIGGYPLSP
+76 
-86 CQHAVLGGRGLKE
+86 AVLEPRNCHVFSGRGLKE
-99 VVCGGQHS
+99 IACGWQHS
-107 VFLLH
+107 MFLLR

-121 NSCGQLGHDKSGS
+121 NSCGQLGHDKPGA
-134 SPELVGALDTQ
+134 SPELVVALDTQ
-145 KITMVSSGRAHSMAV
+145 KITMVSSGRAHCVAI

-173 GGQLGLGTS
+173 GGQLGLGTT
-182 ETAVRIP
+182 ETVVRIP
-189 RLVKRLCD
+189 RLLKRLCD

-237 SKLFPHPLNSLA
+237 SKLFPHPLKSLA
-249 GIPLAQVTAGGD
+249 GIPLAQITAGGD

-289 DRAVPCHIKFLRSQ
+289 DRPVPCHIKFLRSQ

-357 SQITCGRHHTL
+357 SQIACGRHHTL

-377 YAFGCNSHGQLGTG
+377 YAFGCNSYGQLGTG
-391 ILGDAGS
+391 ILEDASS
-398 PFPVKT
+398 PFPAC
-404 GLLTGIFHS
+404 
-413 TESKQYTVTKIIC
+413 YT
-426 GGDHSFLLYSNE
+426 
-438 QSSVPPEDFRVFNI
+438 
-452 SKSLSTINNER
+452 
-463 LNSWRLKLMYSTD
+463 
-476 STVTNNIIIQ
+476 
-486 LSSTACWNAS
+486 
-496 FLDQSDD
+496 
-503 THFKTNPKIPGID
+503 
-516 LNSVRLLFETL
+516 
-527 SKPAFSG
+527 
-534 LLEQA
+534 
-539 TKSFESLLIPQLP
+539 
-552 RSPPD
+552 
-557 VEAMRIYLILSEYP
+557 
-571 ALQDSKNYIRLTIP
+571 
-585 LAMAILRLDANPSKV
+585 NPSKV
-600 LDNWWCFVDGSV
+600 LDNWWCLVDGNV

-627 LTGGKTLLVPV
+627 LTGGKTLLVPM

-643 FLATLRLLEKLH
+643 FLATLSLLEKLH
-655 KVNLKAQHV
+655 KVSTAGHLLLTRN
-664 EYNRFYIPDITS
+664 YNMYKVYLNHFLFS
-676 LVDIQEDYLKWFLS
+676 LQ
-690 KAKISDFPSVNL
+690 SDFPSVNL

-731 GANLHNVFMLLTLE
+731 GANLHNVLMLLTLE

-752 YLVLHVRRNHLVSDT
+752 YLVLHVRRNRLVSDT

-789 EEAVDVGGVTKEFFL
+789 EEAVDAGGVTKEFFL

-817 FTHYKESNLLWFSDK
+817 FTHYNESNLLWFSDK

-860 FPLAL
+860 FPLVL
-865 YKKLLDVIPMLEDF
+865 YKKLLGVSPTLEDF
-879 KELSPTVARSLQ
+879 KELSPTEARSLQ
-891 ELLDYEGGDVEETF
+891 QLLDYEGSDVEETF
-905 LLNFSITRENYGM
+905 LLKQINDLYVYLLCVCVCVYVCVFFRN
-918 TEVKE
+918 
-923 LVPGGESISVDKNNR
+923 
-938 TEFVEAY
+938 EFVEAY
-945 LRYVFTDSV
+945 LRYVFSDSV
-954 TEQYSAFSTGFLKV
+954 SEQYSAFSSGFLKV

-1018 EVFHEFSLEKK
+1018 EVFHEFPLEKK

-1041 IPIHGMESLRIIIQ
+1041 IPIHGMESMRIIIQ
-1055 STTADEHYLPV
+1055 STTAEEHYLPV

-1081 KEILRCRLT
+1081 KDILRRRLT
-1090 RAVEQYEGF
+1090 QAVEQYEGF

>member
-1 MTPSMLCF
+1 MLCWGKAKDGQLGIGVERNPMF
-9 FSPRMMF
+9 EPRNCNVF
-16 TGGLQANLRC
+16 T
-26 ITATCWAGVWNDNRR
+26 
-41 IGFIDQGWN
+41 
-50 LHEEEKVGLLSSL
+50 
-63 NYCLPPSGHHTLL
+63 
-76 LPIGGYPLSP
+76 
-86 CQHAVLGGRGLKE
+86 GRGLKE
-99 VVCGGQHS
+99 IVCGGQHS

-121 NSCGQLGHDKSGS
+121 NSCGQLGHNKPGIT
-134 SPELVGALDTQ
+134 PEFVGALDTQ
-145 KITMVSSGRAHSMAV
+145 KITLVSCGQAHSLAV
-160 NEQGQVFAWGAGE
+160 NEQGQVMPWRM
-173 GGQLGLGTS
+173 L
-182 ETAVRIP
+182 
-189 RLVKRLCD
+189 
-197 HQISQVMCGNQHC
+197 
-210 IALSRDGQLFTWGQ
+210 LFTWGQ

-237 SKLFPHPLNSLA
+237 SKLFPQPLKSLA
-249 GIPLAQVTAGGD
+249 GIPLAKITAGGD

-271 VFGWGKNR
+271 VFGWGKNK
-279 AGQLGLNDKQ
+279 AGQLGLNDIQ

-303 KVVYISCGDEHTA
+303 KVVHISCGEEHTA

-338 STNNELLPRRVL
+338 STANELLPRRVL

-368 AFVPSSGIV
+368 AFAPSSGGV

-391 ILGDAGS
+391 VLSADKS
-398 PFPVKT
+398 PYPLKT
-404 GLLTGIFHS
+404 
-413 TESKQYTVTKIIC
+413 
-426 GGDHSFLLYSNE
+426 SFLSGSIHGTGKPKTFPFRSDSSNLILE
-438 QSSVPPEDFRVFNI
+438 IFRVQRDSCEPSFI
-452 SKSLSTINNER
+452 SDALR
-463 LNSWRLKLMYSTD
+463 VVLRPCFVCFFFFCLL
-476 STVTNNIIIQ
+476 
-486 LSSTACWNAS
+486 
-496 FLDQSDD
+496 SDD
-503 THFKTNPKIPGID
+503 AHFSTNPKIPGID
-516 LNSVRLLFETL
+516 LNSVRMFFATL
-527 SKPAFSG
+527 STPAFSA

-539 TKSFESLLIPQLP
+539 TTSFESVLIPQLP

-585 LAMAILRLDANPSKV
+585 LAMAILRLDTNPSKV
-600 LDNWWCFVDGSV
+600 LDNWWCFMDDSV
-612 FTRMVDMYKSIVVFM
+612 FTRMVDMYKSIVVF
-627 LTGGKTLLVPV
+627 LLRGGKTLLVPV
-638 FYENY
+638 SYENH
-643 FLATLRLLEKLH
+643 FVATLRLLEKLH
-655 KVNLKAQHV
+655 KVIKQFS
-664 EYNRFYIPDITS
+664 YST
-676 LVDIQEDYLKWFLS
+676 
-690 KAKISDFPSVNL
+690 DFPSVNL

-707 ILNAQAKTTMLQTDA
+707 LLNAQAKTTMLQTDA

-745 PHLARNP
+745 PQLARNP

-767 LRELTMYSDVDLKK
+767 LRELTSYSDVDLKK

-789 EEAVDVGGVTKEFFL
+789 EEAVDAGGVTKEFFL

-817 FTHYKESNLLWFSDK
+817 FTFHTESNLLWFSDK
-832 CFVEQNWFH
+832 CFVEQKWFH

-865 YKKLLDVIPMLEDF
+865 YKKLLDVSPTLEDL
-879 KELSPTVARSLQ
+879 KELSPTEARSLFKCKINCNK
-891 ELLDYEGGDVEETF
+891 LH
-905 LLNFSITRENYGM
+905 NYGI

-923 LVPGGESISVDKNNR
+923 LVPGGESIGVDKNNR
-938 TEFVEAY
+938 KEFVEAY
-945 LRYVFTDSV
+945 LRYIFRDSAS
-954 TEQYSAFSTGFLKV
+954 EQYTAFSTGFLKV
-968 CGGEILSLFQPSEL
+968 CGGEILSLFQPCEL
-982 MAMVVGNNNYNWEEM
+982 MAMVVGNSNYNWEVM
-997 EKNAVYKG
+997 EKNTVYKG
-1005 EYTATHP
+1005 EFTATHP

-1055 STTADEHYLPV
+1055 STTAEEHYLPV

-1090 RAVEQYEGF
+1090 QAVEQYEGF

>member
-1 MTPSMLCF
+1 MLCWGNAKDGQLGIGVERNPMF
-9 FSPRMMF
+9 EPRICPVF
-16 TGGLQANLRC
+16 R
-26 ITATCWAGVWNDNRR
+26 
-41 IGFIDQGWN
+41 
-50 LHEEEKVGLLSSL
+50 
-63 NYCLPPSGHHTLL
+63 
-76 LPIGGYPLSP
+76 
-86 CQHAVLGGRGLKE
+86 GRGLRE
-99 VVCGGQHS
+99 VACGGQHS
-107 VFLLH
+107 MFLLH

-121 NSCGQLGHDKSGS
+121 NSCGQLGHDKTGI

-145 KITMVSSGRAHSMAV
+145 KITMVSCGRTHSMAV

-182 ETAVRIP
+182 EMAVRIP

-197 HQISQVMCGNQHC
+197 HRISQVMCGNQHC

-224 NTSGQLGLGKGEP
+224 NTSGQLGLGKGES
-237 SKLFPHPLNSLA
+237 SKLFPHPLKSLA
-249 GIPLAQVTAGGD
+249 GIPLAQITAGGD

-271 VFGWGKNR
+271 VFGWGKNK

-303 KVVYISCGDEHTA
+303 KVVHISCGDEHTA

-357 SQITCGRHHTL
+357 SQISCGRHHTL
-368 AFVPSSGIV
+368 AFVPSTGVV

-391 ILGDAGS
+391 MMGDARS
-398 PFPVKT
+398 PFPVKASF
-404 GLLTGIFHS
+404 LTGNANK
-413 TESKQYTVTKIIC
+413 TELKHYTMTKIIC
-426 GGDHSFLLYSNE
+426 GGDHSFLLYSTE
-438 QSSVPPEDFRVFNI
+438 QSFVPPEDFRVINV
-452 SKSLSTINNER
+452 SKSLSPITYER
-463 LNSWRLKLMYSTD
+463 LDSWRLKLMYSPD
-476 STVTNNIIIQ
+476 SSITNDIIIQ

-503 THFKTNPKIPGID
+503 AHFKTNPKIPGID
-516 LNSVRLLFETL
+516 LNSVRMLFETL

-534 LLEQA
+534 LLEQ
-539 TKSFESLLIPQLP
+539 TSKSFESLLIPQLP

-585 LAMAILRLDANPSKV
+585 FAMAILRLDANPSKV
-600 LDNWWCFVDGSV
+600 LDNWWCFVDGNV

-643 FLATLRLLEKLH
+643 FVATLRLLEKLH
-655 KVNLKAQHV
+655 KVNLKAHHV
-664 EYNRFYIPDITS
+664 EYNRFYIPDITT

-690 KAKISDFPSVNL
+690 KADIKVGSSPSQSDFPSVNL

-789 EEAVDVGGVTKEFFL
+789 EEAVDAGGVTKEFFL

-865 YKKLLDVIPMLEDF
+865 YKKLLNVSTTLEDLM
-879 KELSPTVARSLQ
+879 ELSPTEARSLQ
-891 ELLDYEGGDVEETF
+891 QLLDYEGSDVEEMF
-905 LLNFSITRENYGM
+905 LLNFAITRENYGM

-923 LVPGGESISVDKNNR
+923 LIPGGESISVDKNNR
-938 TEFVEAY
+938 KEFVEAY

-954 TEQYSAFSTGFLKV
+954 SEQYSAFSAGFLKV

-1005 EYTATHP
+1005 EFTATHP

-1018 EVFHEFSLEKK
+1018 EVFHEFPLEKK

-1041 IPIHGMESLRIIIQ
+1041 IPIHGMESLRIVIQ
-1055 STTADEHYLPV
+1055 STTAEEHYLPV

-1072 LLDMPRYQT
+1072 LLDMPCYQT
-1081 KEILRCRLT
+1081 KDILRRRLT
-1090 RAVEQYEGF
+1090 QAVEQYEGF